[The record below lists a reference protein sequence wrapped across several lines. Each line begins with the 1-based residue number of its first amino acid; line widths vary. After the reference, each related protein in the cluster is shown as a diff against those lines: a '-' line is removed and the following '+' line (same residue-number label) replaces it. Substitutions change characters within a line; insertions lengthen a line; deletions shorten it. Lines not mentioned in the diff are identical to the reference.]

1 MAKQTTEAIITLNG
15 KQPIEVLNQMHN
27 AAEKIKAEMEQ
38 VQQKMKGMSPKD
50 DAYKQLKGSLK
61 ELKGQYDL
69 LSSAQ
74 VKDIEATQRLQ
85 AAVDNLATTSL
96 KNLRKALGDGK
107 RQIEGLSEAEL
118 EQANTIR
125 SLMKTVGDQ
134 VRLLEGKFVKI
145 REGLA
150 SIGTQS
156 DQWLGKAIAQQ
167 QELMAVTRR
176 GTKEYKEQEQVMQ
189 MLTAEQN
196 KRNAAIAAEATAR
209 RQAQFKQQV
218 ASSRQM
224 LSSGDLSKY
233 SSSEVQTSINTLKQ
247 AQSQAAMGGSEW
259 QRLAAEIKKAEDEL
273 DRLLGKSK
281 EVKQQ
286 MSEGDARSILGNIG
300 GHTEQEVREAI
311 NALRLLQSTVN
322 VGGSQWN
329 AYAADIEKAETE
341 LGKLTGRVKEAKQ
354 GLSMN
359 DVESRMQNLNAQSE
373 RSLKEMLDYLQKAKA
388 ELTPYTQQWKDVAT
402 QIDAV
407 KDRMAT
413 VQANTPYVRNEQA
426 AQFIARND
434 RMDWGNGN
442 TYDVTRK
449 DLQWSKEFLQK
460 QLDVTPVADTAKI
473 QQIQEALG
481 LIDERMKALNGD
493 TEKSA
498 MSTEKLNEVLGNMK
512 TASLKELRDASA
524 ELKKQLDGLAPS
536 SSAAQQVKKQMQD
549 LDREIKQVEDDMV
562 DVNDVIARS
571 KNGKAS
577 ISELKK
583 AYKQLEDEL
592 NHLATG
598 SKEFT
603 DKRKDLEALRDKID
617 KVTVSVHKQQSAWQT
632 ATKNLTAYV
641 GLFQVFNKVKDLVT
655 GAIKKNFEYSGS
667 LTDIRKVSGLTM
679 DEVNQ
684 LSTELSKID
693 TRTSVDGLAKLSYEG
708 AKLGVGKY
716 GVDGMKQFVAAADKI
731 NVAIG
736 EEMGEEAL
744 PALLKMTEVMGLIPK
759 MGLEKSIEATGS
771 AMFKLAS
778 TSTATSSDIVE
789 FAKRCTGVARTAG
802 ITTDQLLALGS
813 AFSAQMASP
822 EVAAT
827 AMSKF
832 IVALQ
837 QNHNLIE
844 KNLSIPAGTINSM
857 YTAGHAM
864 DAIVLILEKM
874 KEKGNMN
881 ALGDIFKDVGGNG
894 QRLISSMV
902 TMAKNV
908 DMLKDHLYES
918 KDAFEK
924 ATAVGDEYAMQQQS
938 AIGILERANNLW
950 EKAFV
955 NSDGV
960 DSVKEMAK
968 WWYTMSEI
976 MTSSPLLKGTLWLAL
991 SSILTLIKALSTVL
1005 PVVIGYLV
1013 SQGVFMAITN
1023 MKSYAQAVWAAIKAM
1038 GAYIASLRTANT
1050 AQATLNATTKVNPWV
1065 ALASV
1070 IFAAIGAVYGYAQ
1083 QTREAAKAQAE
1094 AARKAN
1100 EWRNN
1105 LVQAQIDA
1113 STLTRKLD
1121 NYKRILENVKISQD
1135 DRNKTI
1141 RRFNHDFHSY
1151 ITNLGIE
1158 INNVNDLRKHYKAL
1172 SIEIRKA
1179 SFYRSREKS
1188 LEEGLAGNTEEMKA
1202 AARQLAEVLK
1212 FLPNGSTI
1220 DVSSIQSMIDSRRYG
1235 PGQIFNK
1242 IKQMT
1247 APSKTKTV
1255 YMGGKLVTIKKSAF
1269 DLQSEKTLMSSFYK
1283 QVWAKLN
1290 YLYNATRRYTKKENE
1305 IYDDYERIGLDRDYT
1320 PYTEDDPGELSKSA
1334 TDKDA
1339 IKEEKRLKAEEKRR
1353 LLKQRQAWRD
1363 ELKQKQ
1369 DEANAIMDNVR
1380 NFYER
1385 QINEKMSQA
1394 ISLGMDKSEQ
1404 DLFVEPV
1411 RHRMNEAL
1419 EQVRLAIAGQKNT
1432 WEDFKK
1438 TMKSDLIEKAD
1449 NTGVNLSQNL
1459 LDNIQSNNV
1468 DALHSLMAQL
1478 GKNLNLP
1485 MSSIVAEIFAKA
1497 TKNEQDNLSLTAKQ
1511 MEARRKIAQEYDY
1524 VGMVKQNVYD
1534 DFNTMGYA
1542 NPNEAEVKDKKAF
1555 DERKKRIIKMYE
1567 QARENLPQL
1576 YDIDVSGEEGRG
1588 QLMKFLFGD
1597 DPDGMAER
1605 IKQVLGN
1612 NAADWKVFYDKLI
1625 QYSDSYVEA
1634 EKKIYDQQK
1643 KITDQRWATMK
1654 RNLDNQEKL
1663 RKLQNESQL
1672 YGKRNNFWSNLGL
1685 KDVPADPEVELMKAR
1700 MRAAQDYYAFVL
1712 ANFKNM
1718 QLVRDA
1724 DKARQEAE
1732 LAYVNQMATAMKS
1745 RLSQMQSLV
1754 QPIEDFG
1761 SAVGQALADMKNDA
1775 DSANQAIKNA
1785 LKSMLES
1792 WAKMALND
1800 VNTQMWKA
1808 INDAGAKKAK
1818 DKAQPDINAGR
1829 DASANA
1835 AANGELSF
1843 SADLGTPSN
1852 PMYVHVVNGQP
1863 VDANGNPVAA
1873 PLTPT
1878 GDVVS
1883 NPDGSKGVPP
1893 SSGTTKDFSQM
1904 TYNPASGQ
1912 DQSSVV
1918 FKDSASQAGE
1928 AAANV
1933 ATGQS
1938 SLGEAAAGMAGS
1950 VLGTIMN
1957 TDFGSKQSRREKR
1970 EQRKQQREAKKHQRE
1985 LTKETK
1991 KGVKEREKINKKGS
2005 KEITKSTEEE
2015 SKAQVKTEE
2024 LKQKTTNAIV
2034 DTSLNTNFQLKKEN
2048 DKKVVEQSK
2057 NTASEENTF
2066 SIVGAVGKCFEYLG
2080 PIAGPIAAAAV
2091 MALLTGLMQW
2101 GLNAAFGGNKNK
2113 NNSSSGPNTKLV
2125 SGMLT
2130 YDSGNVQDMKPFV
2143 GDNGEIYWAREQ
2155 DKPRGGVNL
2164 LTTPTATTINGQ
2176 RALVAENGPEL
2187 VIGRE
2192 TTKAMMMNNPSLLK
2206 ALVNY
2211 DANYSGRNA
2220 ARRAFDEG
2228 NLAEALGNLSSGAS
2242 ATDGLI
2248 ADSRAANIALITAI
2262 NTLMQR
2268 LDQPIH
2274 AKIDMYG
2281 RGNLYDSM
2289 SKANQFMKGKS

>member
-15 KQPIEVLNQMHN
+15 KQPIEVLNQMHS

-38 VQQKMKGMSPKD
+38 VQQKMKGLSPKD
-50 DAYKQLKGSLK
+50 ADYKPLKDSLK

-85 AAVDNLATTSL
+85 AAVDNLASTSL

-196 KRNAAIAAEATAR
+196 KRNAAISAEATAR

-273 DRLLGKSK
+273 DRLLGKTK

-311 NALRLLQSTVN
+311 NALKLLQSTVN
-322 VGGSQWN
+322 VGGNQWN
-329 AYAADIEKAETE
+329 AYAADIERAETE

-413 VQANTPYVRNEQA
+413 VQANTPYVRDEQA

-449 DLQWSKEFLQK
+449 DLQWSKDFLQK

-536 SSAAQQVKKQMQD
+536 SSAAKQVKKQMQD

-617 KVTVSVHKQQSAWQT
+617 KVTVSVHKQRSAWQT
-632 ATKNLTAYV
+632 AMKNLTAYV
-641 GLFQVFNKVKDLVT
+641 GLFQAFGMIKNLITSV
-655 GAIKKNFEYSGS
+655 IKKNYEYSSS
-667 LTDIRKVSGLTM
+667 LTDIRKVSGLM
-679 DEVNQ
+679 MNDVNK
-684 LSTELSKID
+684 LSGELAKIN
-693 TRTSVDGLAKLSYEG
+693 TRTSVDSLARLAYEG
-708 AKLGVGKY
+708 AKLGMGKY
-716 GVDGMKQFVAAADKI
+716 GVDGMAQFVQAADKI

-744 PALLKMTEVMGLIPK
+744 PALSKMVEVMGLIPK
-759 MGLEKSIEATGS
+759 MGIGPAMEATGS

-789 FAKRCTGVARTAG
+789 FAKRLTGVSRTAG

-813 AFSAQMASP
+813 ASSSMMLMP
-822 EVAAT
+822 EVAST
-827 AMSKF
+827 AMGKF
-832 IVALQ
+832 ITALQ
-837 QNHNLIE
+837 RNHNIIE
-844 KNLSIPAGTINSM
+844 KDLGIQQGTIKNM
-857 YTAGHAM
+857 YAAGNAM
-864 DAIVLILEKM
+864 DAIVLVLEKM
-874 KEKGNMN
+874 RDKGNMN
-881 ALGDIFKDVGGNG
+881 ALGDIFKDLGSDG
-894 QRLISSMV
+894 QRLITAMV
-902 TMAKNV
+902 TMSKNV

-918 KDAFEK
+918 KEAFTE
-924 ATAVGDEYAMQQQS
+924 ATAVTQEYEMQQMS

-955 NSDGV
+955 NPEGV
-960 DSVKEMAK
+960 DMVKRLAEQ
-968 WWYTMSEI
+968 WYDLSE
-976 MTSSPLLKGTLWLAL
+976 TLTQSPVYLGTL
-991 SSILTLIKALSTVL
+991 SSAFGLLITVIKGVIAVL
-1005 PVVIGYLV
+1005 PVVINYLV
-1013 SQGVFMAITN
+1013 AMGVWKTITFFKELVTALRAATVAQTTFNAAASKNIYLALVSLAITAATAIY
-1023 MKSYAQAVWAAIKAM
+1023 SYVNAQK
-1038 GAYIASLRTANT
+1038 
-1050 AQATLNATTKVNPWV
+1050 
-1065 ALASV
+1065 
-1070 IFAAIGAVYGYAQ
+1070 
-1083 QTREAAKAQAE
+1083 EAAEAE
-1094 AARKAN
+1094 AAAARKAE
-1100 EWRNN
+1100 EWKNHIGAAASETN
-1105 LVQAQIDA
+1105 DLVG
-1113 STLTRKLD
+1113 KLHS
-1121 NYKRILENVKISQD
+1121 YKSILEQTNISQQQ
-1135 DRNKTI
+1135 RNQTI
-1141 RRFNHDFHSY
+1141 SRFNRDFRSY
-1151 ITNLGIE
+1151 ISKLGVE
-1158 INNVNDLRKHYKAL
+1158 ITNVNSLKKHYRDLAREIEKATY
-1172 SIEIRKA
+1172 
-1179 SFYRSREKS
+1179 YRHMQQA
-1188 LEEGLAGNTEEMKA
+1188 LEEGTVNEVKDRTA
-1202 AARQLAEVLK
+1202 AAGALGRYMQGQGRKTYGSIKAGDVLELLSGGASVKQVYLMLQREMVRTYGKMKLYGYQYVNPNSFSKVDNQGNIRLNFKDEYGNLRKYNAADPQLWALLNWNK
-1212 FLPNGSTI
+1212 N
-1220 DVSSIQSMIDSRRYG
+1220 SINREK
-1235 PGQIFNK
+1235 NK
-1242 IKQMT
+1242 IAGIKYPFEQIINDKNYH
-1247 APSKTKTV
+1247 P
-1255 YMGGKLVTIKKSAF
+1255 YGDEDLGGLDK
-1269 DLQSEKTLMSSFYK
+1269 
-1283 QVWAKLN
+1283 
-1290 YLYNATRRYTKKENE
+1290 NAT
-1305 IYDDYERIGLDRDYT
+1305 D
-1320 PYTEDDPGELSKSA
+1320 S
-1334 TDKDA
+1334 DA
-1339 IKEEKRLKAEEKRR
+1339 
-1353 LLKQRQAWRD
+1353 LKQERLRRQKERQDRLAQEKAWRD

-1369 DEANAIMDNVR
+1369 TEAKAIIDNFD
-1380 NFYER
+1380 NYYER
-1385 QINEKMSQA
+1385 QINEKLKQA
-1394 ISLGMDKSEQ
+1394 IALGMDEEERKF
-1404 DLFVEPV
+1404 FVEPLRV
-1411 RHRMNEAL
+1411 RKNQGA
-1419 EQVRLAIAGQKNT
+1419 EQLRLAIAGKMNS
-1432 WEDFKK
+1432 WDNFKVNI
-1438 TMKSDLIEKAD
+1438 MPQDMLEKAD
-1449 NTGVNLSQNL
+1449 ATGVNLSKDL
-1459 LDNIQSNNV
+1459 LSDVQGVNV
-1468 DALHSLMAQL
+1468 DALRSKLDDLGSSL
-1478 GKNLNLP
+1478 NIPFN
-1485 MSSIVAEIFAKA
+1485 SILAEVLANA
-1497 TKNEQDNLSLTAKQ
+1497 TKDAQKNLSLTAQQK
-1511 MEARRKIAQEYDY
+1511 EARRKEALEHDY
-1524 VGMVKQNVYD
+1524 VGVVKQNMYD
-1534 DFNTMGYA
+1534 SFNTMGYA
-1542 NPNEAEVKDKKAF
+1542 NPNETELLNKAAF
-1555 DERKKRIIKMYE
+1555 DKRKANIIAMFEK
-1567 QARENLPQL
+1567 AREEITKV
-1576 YDIDVSGEEGRG
+1576 YEADVSTQEGRG
-1588 QLMKFLFGD
+1588 LLMKTLFGD
-1597 DPDGMAER
+1597 DPDGMAAR
-1605 IKQVLGN
+1605 IKEVLGED
-1612 NAADWKVFYDKLI
+1612 ASEWKTFYLKLL
-1625 QYSDSYVEA
+1625 QYSDEYTAA
-1634 EKKIYDQQK
+1634 EKKKYDDAKKYTDYLWDKNPRNQK
-1643 KITDQRWATMK
+1643 IQNRIKLIES
-1654 RNLDNQEKL
+1654 EK
-1663 RKLQNESQL
+1663 KM
-1672 YGKRNNFWSNLGL
+1672 YGKQSTFKSNLGL
-1685 KDVPADPEVELMKAR
+1685 SDIKDDPEIALMKAR
-1700 MRAAQDYYAFVL
+1700 MQAAEDYYAFVKL
-1712 ANFKNM
+1712 NTDNQK
-1718 QLVRDA
+1718 LRDEA
-1724 DKARQEAE
+1724 ERARQEAE
-1732 LAYVNQMATAMKS
+1732 LAYMSQVAASMKE
-1745 RLSQMQSLV
+1745 RLSQMKSFV

-1761 SAVGQALADMKNDA
+1761 AAVGQALATMKDDA
-1775 DSANQAIKNA
+1775 KSANEAIKSA

-1792 WAKMALND
+1792 WSKMALDD
-1800 VNTQMWKA
+1800 VNKQMWQA
-1808 INDAGAKKAK
+1808 INNAGVKKAEA
-1818 DKAQPDINAGR
+1818 DAQPAIK
-1829 DASANA
+1829 SARESSERA
-1835 AANGELSF
+1835 ARNGELGF

-1893 SSGTTKDFSQM
+1893 ASTKDFSKM
-1904 TYNPASGQ
+1904 TYDPVSGQ
-1912 DQSSVV
+1912 DRSSVV
-1918 FKDSASQAGE
+1918 FKDTASQAGSSV
-1928 AAANV
+1928 ADV
-1933 ATGQS
+1933 ATGKS
-1938 SLGEAAAGMAGS
+1938 SLDEAAAGMAGS

-1957 TDFGSKQSRREKR
+1957 TDFGSKQLRREKR
-1970 EQRKQQREAKKHQRE
+1970 EQRKQQREAKKHQKE
-1985 LTKETK
+1985 LTKEAQ
-1991 KGVKEREKINKKGS
+1991 KGVKEREKINKKGN

-2024 LKQKTTNAIV
+2024 LKQNTTNAIV
-2034 DTSLNTNFQLKKEN
+2034 DASLNTNFKLKKDN

-2057 NTASEENTF
+2057 DTANAENTF

>member
-15 KQPIEVLNQMHN
+15 KQPIEVLNQMHS

-50 DAYKQLKGSLK
+50 DAYKQLNGTLK

-85 AAVDNLATTSL
+85 SAVENLASTSL

-107 RQIEGLSEAEL
+107 RQLEGLSEAEL
-118 EQANTIR
+118 EQANTLR

-145 REGLA
+145 RDGLA

-156 DQWLGKAIAQQ
+156 DQWLNKAIAQQ
-167 QELMAVTRR
+167 QELMATTRR

-341 LGKLTGRVKEAKQ
+341 LGKMTGRIKEAKQ

-359 DVESRMQNLNAQSE
+359 DVENRMQNLNAQSE
-373 RSLKEMLDYLQKAKA
+373 QSLKEMLDYLQKAKA

-402 QIDAV
+402 QIDTV
-407 KDRMAT
+407 KQRMGD
-413 VQANTPYVRNEQA
+413 VQANTPYLRNEQA
-426 AQFIARND
+426 AQYIAHND
-434 RMDWGNGN
+434 RINFESGK
-442 TYDVTRK
+442 TYDITRK

-481 LIDERMKALNGD
+481 LIEQRMNAIDGAAK
-493 TEKSA
+493 KSA
-498 MSTEKLNEVLGNMK
+498 MSTEKLNEVLGNIK
-512 TASLKELRDASA
+512 TASLEELRDASA
-524 ELKKQLDGLAPS
+524 ELKRQLNGLAPS
-536 SSAAQQVKKQMQD
+536 SNAAKQIKKHMQD

-577 ISELKK
+577 IVELKK

-603 DKRKDLEALRDKID
+603 DKRKDLEALRDKIE
-617 KVTVSVHKQQSAWQT
+617 KVTVSVHKQRSAWQT
-632 ATKNLTAYV
+632 AMKNLTAYV
-641 GLFQVFNKVKDLVT
+641 GLFQAFGMIKNLITSVV
-655 GAIKKNFEYSGS
+655 KKNFEYSAS
-667 LTDIRKVSGLTM
+667 LTDIRKVSGLTE
-679 DEVNQ
+679 DQVKS
-684 LSTELSKID
+684 LSTELAKID
-693 TRTSVDGLAKLSYEG
+693 TRTSVDALAQLAYQG

-716 GVDGMKQFVAAADKI
+716 GVDGMAQFVRAADKI

-778 TSTATSSDIVE
+778 TSTATSNDIVE

-837 QNHNLIE
+837 KNHNLIE

-874 KEKGNMN
+874 KAKGNMN
-881 ALGDIFKDVGGNG
+881 ALGDIFKDVGGDG

-918 KDAFEK
+918 QEAFEE
-924 ATAVGDEYAMQQQS
+924 ATAVGKEYDMQQMS

-955 NSDGV
+955 NPDGV
-960 DSVKEMAK
+960 DMVKDMATAWYNLSEML
-968 WWYTMSEI
+968 MN
-976 MTSSPLLKGTLWLAL
+976 SPIYKGMLENSLKLLAL
-991 SSILTLIKALSTVL
+991 AIQGVILLMPGIINGLVAMGVWKTLMFFNDLRKALIAARIAQEGFNIAAAKNVYIAAAVALSA
-1005 PVVIGYLV
+1005 LV
-1013 SQGVFMAITN
+1013 SWIW
-1023 MKSYAQAVWAAIKAM
+1023 SAVE
-1038 GAYIASLRTANT
+1038 AN
-1050 AQATLNATTKVNPWV
+1050 K
-1065 ALASV
+1065 
-1070 IFAAIGAVYGYAQ
+1070 
-1083 QTREAAKAQAE
+1083 AE
-1094 AARKAN
+1094 AEAQEEATRKAN
-1100 EWRNN
+1100 AWRDTIA
-1105 LVQAQIDA
+1105 QAQTDA
-1113 STLTRKLD
+1113 SILIRKLD
-1121 NYKRILENVKISQD
+1121 NYKRILEDTNISQEN
-1135 DRNKTI
+1135 RNKTI
-1141 RRFNHDFHSY
+1141 GRFNKDFHTY

-1158 INNVNDLRKHYKAL
+1158 IKNVDDLKKNYQSLAT
-1172 SIEIRKA
+1172 EIRNA
-1179 SFYRSREKS
+1179 SFYRSREKA
-1188 LEEGLAGNTEEMKA
+1188 LTEGLAGNTEEMKS

-1212 FLPNGSTI
+1212 LLPNGSTI
-1220 DVSSIQSMIDSRRYG
+1220 DVSSIQSMIDSRKYG
-1235 PGQIFNK
+1235 PGRIFNK

-1255 YMGGKLVTIKKSAF
+1255 YMGGKLITIKKSDF
-1269 DLQSEKTLMSSFYK
+1269 DLQSEKTLMSSIYK
-1283 QVWAKLN
+1283 QVWGKLN
-1290 YLYNATRRYTKKENE
+1290 YLYNSTRRYTKKENE
-1305 IYDDYERIGLDRDYT
+1305 IYDDYERIGLKRDYT
-1320 PYTEDDPGELSKSA
+1320 PYTGEDPGTLSNLA

-1339 IKEEKRLKAEEKRR
+1339 LAEWKRH
-1353 LLKQRQAWRD
+1353 LLEQQKAWRD

-1369 DEANAIMDNVR
+1369 DDAKAVIKNVKT
-1380 NFYER
+1380 FYQR
-1385 QINEKMSQA
+1385 QVNVALEKA
-1394 ISLGMDKSEQ
+1394 TVDGKSEAEQ
-1404 DLFVEPV
+1404 KFFIDPIQQKMYKVLKEVE
-1411 RHRMNEAL
+1411 
-1419 EQVRLAIAGQKNT
+1419 LAIAGKDNI
-1432 WEDFKK
+1432 WGKIKK
-1438 TMKSDLIEKAD
+1438 TIKDDLLEKAD
-1449 NTGVNLSQNL
+1449 DTGINLSEELLNDILNMNL
-1459 LDNIQSNNV
+1459 QTLHDDIVTLSNNLNKPISSAFAETLSNAV
-1468 DALHSLMAQL
+1468 DEDKEYLKL
-1478 GKNLNLP
+1478 
-1485 MSSIVAEIFAKA
+1485 V
-1497 TKNEQDNLSLTAKQ
+1497 EQQAA
-1511 MEARRKIAQEYDY
+1511 ARRKAALNNNH
-1524 VGMVKQNVYD
+1524 VKLLNETAYN
-1534 DFNTMGYA
+1534 DFNDMGYA
-1542 NPNEAEVKDKKAF
+1542 NPNEKELSDNDAF
-1555 DERKKRIIKMYE
+1555 MARHNKIIHMFVV
-1567 QARENLPQL
+1567 AREKLNDL
-1576 YDIDVSGEEGRG
+1576 YKIDPTGDGGPE
-1588 QLMKFLFGD
+1588 QLMKLLFGED
-1597 DPDGMAER
+1597 KDGFGAR
-1605 IKQVLGN
+1605 IKETLGGSIEE
-1612 NAADWKVFYDKLI
+1612 WKLFYEKLT
-1625 QYSDSYVEA
+1625 QYANDYMEVKKKDYDTL
-1634 EKKIYDQQK
+1634 KKIAEY
-1643 KITDQRWATMK
+1643 RWSNMK
-1654 RNLDNQEKL
+1654 RNIENQEKL
-1663 RKLQNESQL
+1663 RKIENDSKTF
-1672 YGKRNNFWSNLGL
+1672 GKRDNFWSNLGL
-1685 KDVPADPEVELMKAR
+1685 KDASADPEILLMKAR
-1700 MRAAQDYYAFVL
+1700 MRAAQDYYEFMY
-1712 ANFKNM
+1712 ANARNT
-1718 QLVRDA
+1718 QLIREA
-1724 DKARQEAE
+1724 EEARQEAE
-1732 LAYVNQMATAMKS
+1732 LNYANQLVTAMKA
-1745 RLSQMQSLV
+1745 RLSQMKSLV
-1754 QPIEDFG
+1754 QPVESFG
-1761 SAVGQALADMKNDA
+1761 AAVGKALADMKNDA
-1775 DSANQAIKNA
+1775 ESANQAIKNA

-1792 WAKMALND
+1792 WAQMALND
-1800 VNTQMWKA
+1800 MNTQMWKA
-1808 INDAGAKKAK
+1808 INDAAAKKAK
-1818 DKAQPDINAGR
+1818 DKAQPDIKAGR
-1829 DASANA
+1829 DASAKA
-1835 AANGELSF
+1835 AANGELNIPS
-1843 SADLGTPSN
+1843 DLGTAAN
-1852 PMYVHVVNGQP
+1852 PIHAIIESMPVN
-1863 VDANGNPVAA
+1863 
-1873 PLTPT
+1873 PL
-1878 GDVVS
+1878 GKEDS
-1883 NPDGSKGVPP
+1883 SGNPDGKYMSGDDRYGKSKAVSVERVNGKEVDTQK
-1893 SSGTTKDFSQM
+1893 SSPTTPNKNSDVA
-1904 TYNPASGQ
+1904 T
-1912 DQSSVV
+1912 DV
-1918 FKDSASQAGE
+1918 ASQAGSSV
-1928 AAANV
+1928 ADV

-1938 SLGEAAAGMAGS
+1938 SFSEAAAGMAGS

-1991 KGVKEREKINKKGS
+1991 KGVKEREKINKKGN

-2015 SKAQVKTEE
+2015 SKSQVKTEE
-2024 LKQKTTNAIV
+2024 LKQNTTNAIV
-2034 DTSLNTNFQLKKEN
+2034 DASLNTNFKLKKDN

-2057 NTASEENTF
+2057 DTANAELTF
-2066 SIVGAVGKCFEYLG
+2066 SVVGAVGKCFEFLG

-2101 GLNAAFGGNKNK
+2101 GLNAAFGGGKNK
-2113 NNSSSGPNTKLV
+2113 SNNSSSKNTKLV

-2155 DKPRGGVNL
+2155 DKPQGGVNL

-2228 NLAEALGNLSSGAS
+2228 NIAEALGNISSGAS

>member
-15 KQPIEVLNQMHN
+15 KQPIEVLKQMQS

-85 AAVDNLATTSL
+85 AAVDNLASTSL

-125 SLMKTVGDQ
+125 SLIKTVGDQ

-156 DQWLGKAIAQQ
+156 DQWLNKAIAQQ
-167 QELMAVTRR
+167 QELMATTRR

-189 MLTAEQN
+189 LLTAEQN
-196 KRNAAIAAEATAR
+196 KRNAAISAEATAR

-218 ASSRQM
+218 ASSRQI

-273 DRLLGKSK
+273 DRLLGKTK

-311 NALRLLQSTVN
+311 NALKLLQSTVN
-322 VGGSQWN
+322 VGGNQWN

-388 ELTPYTQQWKDVAT
+388 ELAPYSQQWKDVAT

-407 KDRMAT
+407 KERMSN
-413 VQANTPYVRNEQA
+413 VQAAMPYVRDETA

-434 RMDWGNGN
+434 RMDFGNG
-442 TYDVTRK
+442 TTHDITRK

-481 LIDERMKALNGD
+481 LIDERIKALNGD

-498 MSTEKLNEVLGNMK
+498 MSTEKLNEVLGNIK

-536 SSAAQQVKKQMQD
+536 SSAAKQVKKQMQD

-592 NHLATG
+592 NHLDIS

-603 DKRKDLEALRDKID
+603 SKRKDLEALRDKID
-617 KVTVSVHKQQSAWQT
+617 EVTVSAHKQGGAWQT
-632 ATKNLTAYV
+632 AMKNLMAYV

-693 TRTSVDGLAKLSYEG
+693 TRTSVDGLAKLAYEG

-716 GVDGMKQFVAAADKI
+716 GVDGMKQFVASADKI

-759 MGLEKSIEATGS
+759 MGLERSIEATGS

-778 TSTATSSDIVE
+778 TSTATSNDITE

-837 QNHNLIE
+837 KNHNLIE
-844 KNLSIPAGTINSM
+844 KDLAIPDGTISKM
-857 YTAGHAM
+857 YEAGHAM

-881 ALGDIFKDVGGNG
+881 ALGEIFKDVGGDG

-918 KDAFEK
+918 KDAFDQ

-950 EKAFV
+950 KKAFV
-955 NSDGV
+955 NPDGV
-960 DSVKEMAK
+960 DAVKDMAK
-968 WWYTMSEI
+968 WWYTMSAT
-976 MTSSPLLKGTLWLAL
+976 MTNSPLLKGTLHFAL
-991 SSILTLIKALSTVL
+991 SSILNLIKALSAVL

-1038 GAYIASLRTANT
+1038 GAYIVSLRTANT

-1070 IFAAIGAVYGYAQ
+1070 IFAAIGAVYGYVQ
-1083 QTREAAKAQAE
+1083 RTREAAKAQAE
-1094 AARKAN
+1094 AAMKAN

-1105 LVQAQIDA
+1105 LVQAQMDA

-1121 NYKRILENVKISQD
+1121 NYKRILENVNMSQD

-1179 SFYRSREKS
+1179 SFYRSREKA

-1202 AARQLAEVLK
+1202 AARQLSKVLK
-1212 FLPNGSTI
+1212 FLPNGSTV
-1220 DVSSIQSMIDSRRYG
+1220 DVSSIQSMIDSRKYS

-1255 YMGGKLVTIKKSAF
+1255 FKGGKLFNVNKSEV
-1269 DLQSEKTLMSSFYK
+1269 DLQVERIQMESLYRH
-1283 QVWAKLN
+1283 VWKNLI
-1290 YLYNATRRYTKKENE
+1290 YLYNSTRRYTKKENE
-1305 IYDDYERIGLDRDYT
+1305 IYEDYERIGLDRDYT
-1320 PYTEDDPGELSKSA
+1320 PYTEEDTGSLSNLA

-1339 IKEEKRLKAEEKRR
+1339 IKEEKRRKAEEKKH
-1353 LLKQRQAWRD
+1353 LQEQRQAWRN

-1369 DEANAIMDNVR
+1369 TEAEAIMDNF
-1380 NFYER
+1380 NHYYER
-1385 QINEKMSQA
+1385 QINEKIAQA
-1394 ISLGMDKSEQ
+1394 IKLGMDEEDRK
-1404 DLFVEPV
+1404 FFIEPLRV
-1411 RHRMNEAL
+1411 NQNEGARQL
-1419 EQVRLAIAGQKNT
+1419 RLAIAGKKNS
-1432 WEDFKK
+1432 WDNFKLNI
-1438 TMKSDLIEKAD
+1438 MPQDMLEKD
-1449 NTGVNLSQNL
+1449 DETGVNLSKDL
-1459 LDNIQSNNV
+1459 LSDVQGVNV
-1468 DALHSLMAQL
+1468 DALRSKLDDLGSSL
-1478 GKNLNLP
+1478 NIPFN
-1485 MSSIVAEIFAKA
+1485 SILAEVWAKS
-1497 TKNEQDNLSLTAKQ
+1497 TKNAQENLSLTAKQ
-1511 MEARRKIAQEYDY
+1511 KDARLKEALEHDY
-1524 VGMVKQNVYD
+1524 VGVVKQNMYD
-1534 DFNTMGYA
+1534 SFNKMGYA
-1542 NPNEAEVKDKKAF
+1542 NPNETELLNKAAF
-1555 DERKKRIIKMYE
+1555 DKRKANIIAMFEK
-1567 QARENLPQL
+1567 ARE
-1576 YDIDVSGEEGRG
+1576 DITKVYEADVSTQEGRG
-1588 QLMKFLFGD
+1588 LLMKTLFGD
-1597 DPDGMAER
+1597 DPDGMAAR
-1605 IKQVLGN
+1605 IKEVLGED
-1612 NAADWKVFYDKLI
+1612 ASEWKTFYRKLL
-1625 QYSDSYVEA
+1625 QYSDE
-1634 EKKIYDQQK
+1634 YDAAQK
-1643 KITDQRWATMK
+1643 KSDDERK
-1654 RNLDNQEKL
+1654 NLDDYNWNKSDFKRGYDVIQTKMEQEASIK
-1663 RKLQNESQL
+1663 
-1672 YGKRNNFWSNLGL
+1672 GKYRTIGERMGMQDITAN
-1685 KDVPADPEVELMKAR
+1685 DPELEMMKAR
-1700 MRAAQDYYAFVL
+1700 MAFAQRYYDFLEKHHATEV
-1712 ANFKNM
+1712 
-1718 QLVRDA
+1718 
-1724 DKARQEAE
+1724 E
-1732 LAYVNQMATAMKS
+1732 LAAARKDIMSAQASYAQKLTSGMFEQYNNLMSFMGP
-1745 RLSQMQSLV
+1745 LN
-1754 QPIEDFG
+1754 DFG
-1761 SAVGQALADMKNDA
+1761 SSVGEAFSTMIDNASEGRKAMR
-1775 DSANQAIKNA
+1775 SA
-1785 LKSMLES
+1785 LK
-1792 WAKMALND
+1792 
-1800 VNTQMWKA
+1800 QMIKQFA
-1808 INDAGAKKAK
+1808 MSSLQMISQQQIDR
-1818 DKAQPDINAGR
+1818 AQTTAHYTELLLMQQLFGT
-1829 DASANA
+1829 AQVQAEV
-1835 AANGELSF
+1835 ANGT
-1843 SADLGTPSN
+1843 A
-1852 PMYVHVVNGQP
+1852 MI
-1863 VDANGNPVAA
+1863 AA
-1873 PLTPT
+1873 
-1878 GDVVS
+1878 
-1883 NPDGSKGVPP
+1883 
-1893 SSGTTKDFSQM
+1893 
-1904 TYNPASGQ
+1904 
-1912 DQSSVV
+1912 
-1918 FKDSASQAGE
+1918 
-1928 AAANV
+1928 
-1933 ATGQS
+1933 
-1938 SLGEAAAGMAGS
+1938 
-1950 VLGTIMN
+1950 
-1957 TDFGSKQSRREKR
+1957 KQ
-1970 EQRKQQREAKKHQRE
+1970 
-1985 LTKETK
+1985 
-1991 KGVKEREKINKKGS
+1991 GINL
-2005 KEITKSTEEE
+2005 TEEQLE
-2015 SKAQVKTEE
+2015 GVHQQVMAALRSAGIFGWCVST
-2024 LKQKTTNAIV
+2024 
-2034 DTSLNTNFQLKKEN
+2034 
-2048 DKKVVEQSK
+2048 
-2057 NTASEENTF
+2057 
-2066 SIVGAVGKCFEYLG
+2066 LG
-2080 PIAGPIAAAAV
+2080 PIAGPIAYSA
-2091 MALLTGLMQW
+2091 MMSILMGLLSF
-2101 GLNAAFGGNKNK
+2101 AISRIGGGDKVS
-2113 NNSSSGPNTKLV
+2113 NSSSSGKNTKLV

-2130 YDSGNVQDMKPFV
+2130 YDSGNVQDLKPFV
-2143 GDNGEIYWAREQ
+2143 GDNGEIYWAKEQ
-2155 DKPRGGVNL
+2155 DKPQGGVNL

-2262 NTLMQR
+2262 NALMQR

>member
-15 KQPIEVLNQMHN
+15 KQPIEVLNQMHS

-85 AAVDNLATTSL
+85 AAVDNLASTSL
-96 KNLRKALGDGK
+96 KDLRKALGDGK

-196 KRNAAIAAEATAR
+196 KRNAAISAEATAR

-273 DRLLGKSK
+273 DRLLGKTK

-311 NALRLLQSTVN
+311 NALKLLQSTVN
-322 VGGSQWN
+322 VGGNQWN
-329 AYAADIEKAETE
+329 AYAADIERAETE

-388 ELTPYTQQWKDVAT
+388 ELAPYSQQWKDVAT

-407 KDRMAT
+407 KERMAN
-413 VQANTPYVRNEQA
+413 VQAAMPYVRDETA

-434 RMDWGNGN
+434 RMDFGNG
-442 TYDVTRK
+442 TTHDITRK
-449 DLQWSKEFLQK
+449 DLQWSKDFLQK

-481 LIDERMKALNGD
+481 LIDERIKALNGD

-498 MSTEKLNEVLGNMK
+498 MSTEKLNEVLGNIK

-536 SSAAQQVKKQMQD
+536 SSAAKQVKKQMQD

-592 NHLATG
+592 NHLDIS

-603 DKRKDLEALRDKID
+603 SKRKDLEALRDKID
-617 KVTVSVHKQQSAWQT
+617 EVTVSVHKQRSAWKT
-632 ATKNLTAYV
+632 AMKNLTAYA
-641 GLFQVFNKVKDLVT
+641 GLFQVFDKVKGLVT
-655 GAIKKNFEYSGS
+655 GAIKKNLEYSGS

-693 TRTSVDGLAKLSYEG
+693 TRTSVEGLAKLSYEG

-778 TSTATSSDIVE
+778 TSTATSNDIVE
-789 FAKRCTGVARTAG
+789 FARRCTGVARTAG

-837 QNHNLIE
+837 KNHNIIE
-844 KNLSIPAGTINSM
+844 KDLSIPAGTINSM
-857 YTAGHAM
+857 YSAGHAM

-881 ALGDIFKDVGGNG
+881 ALGEIFKDVGGDG

-918 KDAFEK
+918 KDAFDK

-955 NSDGV
+955 NPDGV
-960 DSVKEMAK
+960 DAVKEMAK
-968 WWYTMSEI
+968 WWYTMSAT
-976 MTSSPLLKGTLWLAL
+976 MTSSPLLKGTLQLAL

-1013 SQGVFMAITN
+1013 SQGIFMAITN

-1038 GAYIASLRTANT
+1038 GAYIVSLRTANT

-1070 IFAAIGAVYGYAQ
+1070 IFAVVGAVYGYVQ

-1121 NYKRILENVKISQD
+1121 NYKRILENVKMSQE
-1135 DRNKTI
+1135 DRNQTI

-1202 AARQLAEVLK
+1202 AARQLAEALK
-1212 FLPNGSTI
+1212 LLPNGSTV
-1220 DVSSIQSMIDSRRYG
+1220 DVSSIQGMIDSRKYG

-1255 YMGGKLVTIKKSAF
+1255 YRGGKLFNVKKTEV
-1269 DLQSEKTLMSSFYK
+1269 DLQVEKTQMAALYK
-1283 QVWAKLN
+1283 QVWKKLT
-1290 YLYNATRRYTKKENE
+1290 YLYNSTRRYTKKEND
-1305 IYDDYERIGLDRDYT
+1305 IYKDYERIGLDRDYT
-1320 PYTEDDPGELSKSA
+1320 PYTEEDTGSLSNLA

-1339 IKEEKRLKAEEKRR
+1339 IKEEKRRKAEEKKH
-1353 LLKQRQAWRD
+1353 LQEQRQAWRN

-1369 DEANAIMDNVR
+1369 TEAKAIIDNF
-1380 NFYER
+1380 NNYYER
-1385 QINEKMSQA
+1385 QINEKIAKA
-1394 ISLGMDKSEQ
+1394 IKLGMDEEDRK
-1404 DLFVEPV
+1404 FFIEPLRV
-1411 RHRMNEAL
+1411 NQNEGARQL
-1419 EQVRLAIAGQKNT
+1419 RLAIAGKKNS
-1432 WEDFKK
+1432 WDNFKLNI
-1438 TMKSDLIEKAD
+1438 MPQDMLEKD
-1449 NTGVNLSQNL
+1449 DETGVNLSKDL
-1459 LDNIQSNNV
+1459 LSDVQGVNV
-1468 DALHSLMAQL
+1468 DALRSKLDDLGSSL
-1478 GKNLNLP
+1478 NIPFN
-1485 MSSIVAEIFAKA
+1485 SILAEVLAKS
-1497 TKNEQDNLSLTAKQ
+1497 TKNAQENLSLTAQQKDARLK
-1511 MEARRKIAQEYDY
+1511 EALEHDY
-1524 VGMVKQNVYD
+1524 VGVVKQNMYD
-1534 DFNTMGYA
+1534 SFNKMGYA
-1542 NPNEAEVKDKKAF
+1542 NPNETELLNKAAF
-1555 DERKKRIIKMYE
+1555 DKRKANIIAMFEK
-1567 QARENLPQL
+1567 ARE
-1576 YDIDVSGEEGRG
+1576 DITKVYEADVSTQEGRG
-1588 QLMKFLFGD
+1588 LLMKTLFGD
-1597 DPDGMAER
+1597 DPDGMAAR
-1605 IKQVLGN
+1605 IKEVLGED
-1612 NAADWKVFYDKLI
+1612 ASEWKTFYRKLL
-1625 QYSDSYVEA
+1625 QYSDE
-1634 EKKIYDQQK
+1634 YDAAQK
-1643 KITDQRWATMK
+1643 KSDDERK
-1654 RNLDNQEKL
+1654 NLDDYNWNKSDFKRGYDVIQTKMEQEASIK
-1663 RKLQNESQL
+1663 
-1672 YGKRNNFWSNLGL
+1672 GKYRTIGERMGMQDITAN
-1685 KDVPADPEVELMKAR
+1685 DPELEMMKAR
-1700 MRAAQDYYAFVL
+1700 MAFAQRYYDFLEKHHATEV
-1712 ANFKNM
+1712 
-1718 QLVRDA
+1718 
-1724 DKARQEAE
+1724 E
-1732 LAYVNQMATAMKS
+1732 LAAARKDIMSAQASYAQKLTSGMFEQYNNLMSFMGP
-1745 RLSQMQSLV
+1745 LN
-1754 QPIEDFG
+1754 DFG
-1761 SAVGQALADMKNDA
+1761 SSVGEAFSTMIDNASEGRK
-1775 DSANQAIKNA
+1775 AIRSA
-1785 LKSMLES
+1785 LKQMIKQFAMSSLQMISQQQIDRAQTTAHYTELLLMQQLFGTAQVQ
-1792 WAKMALND
+1792 AK
-1800 VNTQMWKA
+1800 
-1808 INDAGAKKAK
+1808 I
-1818 DKAQPDINAGR
+1818 
-1829 DASANA
+1829 
-1835 AANGELSF
+1835 ANGT
-1843 SADLGTPSN
+1843 A
-1852 PMYVHVVNGQP
+1852 MI
-1863 VDANGNPVAA
+1863 AA
-1873 PLTPT
+1873 QE
-1878 GDVVS
+1878 G
-1883 NPDGSKGVPP
+1883 
-1893 SSGTTKDFSQM
+1893 
-1904 TYNPASGQ
+1904 
-1912 DQSSVV
+1912 
-1918 FKDSASQAGE
+1918 
-1928 AAANV
+1928 
-1933 ATGQS
+1933 
-1938 SLGEAAAGMAGS
+1938 
-1950 VLGTIMN
+1950 
-1957 TDFGSKQSRREKR
+1957 
-1970 EQRKQQREAKKHQRE
+1970 
-1985 LTKETK
+1985 
-1991 KGVKEREKINKKGS
+1991 INL
-2005 KEITKSTEEE
+2005 TEEQLE
-2015 SKAQVKTEE
+2015 GVHQQVMAALRSAGIFGWCVST
-2024 LKQKTTNAIV
+2024 
-2034 DTSLNTNFQLKKEN
+2034 
-2048 DKKVVEQSK
+2048 
-2057 NTASEENTF
+2057 
-2066 SIVGAVGKCFEYLG
+2066 LG
-2080 PIAGPIAAAAV
+2080 PIAGPIAYGA
-2091 MALLTGLMQW
+2091 MMSILMGLLSF
-2101 GLNAAFGGNKNK
+2101 AISRIGGGDKVS
-2113 NNSSSGPNTKLV
+2113 NSSSSGKNTKLV

-2143 GDNGEIYWAREQ
+2143 GDNGEIYWAKEQ
-2155 DKPRGGVNL
+2155 DKPKSGVNL

>member
-15 KQPIEVLNQMHN
+15 KQPIEVLNQMHS

-85 AAVDNLATTSL
+85 AAVDNLASTSL

-176 GTKEYKEQEQVMQ
+176 GTKEYKKQEQVMQ

-196 KRNAAIAAEATAR
+196 KRNAAISAEATAR

-273 DRLLGKSK
+273 DRLLGKTK

-311 NALRLLQSTVN
+311 NALKLLQSTVN
-322 VGGSQWN
+322 VGGNQWN
-329 AYAADIEKAETE
+329 AYAADIERAETE

-388 ELTPYTQQWKDVAT
+388 ELAPYSQQWKDVAT

-407 KDRMAT
+407 KERMAN
-413 VQANTPYVRNEQA
+413 VQAAMPYVRDETA

-434 RMDWGNGN
+434 RMDFGNG
-442 TYDVTRK
+442 TTHDITRK
-449 DLQWSKEFLQK
+449 DLQWSKDFLQK

-481 LIDERMKALNGD
+481 LIDERMKALNGE

-498 MSTEKLNEVLGNMK
+498 MSTEKLNEVLGNIK

-524 ELKKQLDGLAPS
+524 ELKKQLDGLAPL
-536 SSAAQQVKKQMQD
+536 SSAAKQVKKQMQD

-592 NHLATG
+592 NHLDIS

-603 DKRKDLEALRDKID
+603 SKRKDLEALRDKID
-617 KVTVSVHKQQSAWQT
+617 EVTASVHKQRSAWQT
-632 ATKNLTAYV
+632 AMKNLMAYV
-641 GLFQVFNKVKDLVT
+641 GLFQVFNKAKDLVT
-655 GAIKKNFEYSGS
+655 GAIKKNLEYSGS

-693 TRTSVDGLAKLSYEG
+693 TRTSVEGLAKLSYEG

-778 TSTATSSDIVE
+778 TSTATSNDIVE
-789 FAKRCTGVARTAG
+789 FSKRCTGVARTAG

-837 QNHNLIE
+837 KNHNLIE
-844 KNLSIPAGTINSM
+844 KDLSIPAGTINSM

-881 ALGDIFKDVGGNG
+881 ALGEIFKDVGGDG

-902 TMAKNV
+902 TMVKNV

-918 KDAFEK
+918 KDAFDK

-955 NSDGV
+955 NPDGV
-960 DSVKEMAK
+960 DAVKEMAK
-968 WWYTMSEI
+968 WWYTMSAT
-976 MTSSPLLKGTLWLAL
+976 MTSSPLLKGTLQLAL
-991 SSILTLIKALSTVL
+991 SSILTLIKAFSTVL

-1013 SQGVFMAITN
+1013 SQGIFMAITN

-1038 GAYIASLRTANT
+1038 GAYIVSLRTANT

-1070 IFAAIGAVYGYAQ
+1070 IFAVVGAVYGYVQ

-1121 NYKRILENVKISQD
+1121 NYKRILENVKMSQE
-1135 DRNKTI
+1135 DRNQTI

-1158 INNVNDLRKHYKAL
+1158 INNVDDLRKHYKAL

-1202 AARQLAEVLK
+1202 AARQLAEALK
-1212 FLPNGSTI
+1212 LLPNGSTV
-1220 DVSSIQSMIDSRRYG
+1220 DVSSIQGMIDSRKYG

-1255 YMGGKLVTIKKSAF
+1255 YRGGKLFNVKKTEV
-1269 DLQSEKTLMSSFYK
+1269 DLQVEKTQMAALYK
-1283 QVWAKLN
+1283 QVWKKLT
-1290 YLYNATRRYTKKENE
+1290 YLYNSTRRYTKKEND
-1305 IYDDYERIGLDRDYT
+1305 IYKDYERIGLDRDYT
-1320 PYTEDDPGELSKSA
+1320 PYTEEDTGSLSNLA

-1339 IKEEKRLKAEEKRR
+1339 IKEEKRRKAEEKKH
-1353 LLKQRQAWRD
+1353 LQEQRQAWRN

-1369 DEANAIMDNVR
+1369 TEAKAIIDNF
-1380 NFYER
+1380 NNYYER
-1385 QINEKMSQA
+1385 QINEKIAKA
-1394 ISLGMDKSEQ
+1394 IKLGMDEEDRK
-1404 DLFVEPV
+1404 FFIEPLRV
-1411 RHRMNEAL
+1411 NQNEGARQL
-1419 EQVRLAIAGQKNT
+1419 RLAIAGKKNS
-1432 WEDFKK
+1432 WDNFKLNI
-1438 TMKSDLIEKAD
+1438 MPQDMLEKD
-1449 NTGVNLSQNL
+1449 DETGVNLSKDL
-1459 LDNIQSNNV
+1459 LSDVQGVNV
-1468 DALHSLMAQL
+1468 DALRSKLDDLGSSL
-1478 GKNLNLP
+1478 NIPFN
-1485 MSSIVAEIFAKA
+1485 SILAEVLAKS
-1497 TKNEQDNLSLTAKQ
+1497 TKNAQENLSLTAQQKDARLK
-1511 MEARRKIAQEYDY
+1511 EALEHNY
-1524 VGMVKQNVYD
+1524 VGVVKQNMYD
-1534 DFNTMGYA
+1534 SFNKMGYA
-1542 NPNEAEVKDKKAF
+1542 NPNETELLNKAAF
-1555 DERKKRIIKMYE
+1555 DKRKANIIAMFEK
-1567 QARENLPQL
+1567 ARE
-1576 YDIDVSGEEGRG
+1576 DITKVYEADVSTQEGRG
-1588 QLMKFLFGD
+1588 LLMKTLFGD
-1597 DPDGMAER
+1597 DPDGMAAR
-1605 IKQVLGN
+1605 IKEVLGED
-1612 NAADWKVFYDKLI
+1612 ASEWKTFYRKLL
-1625 QYSDSYVEA
+1625 QYSDE
-1634 EKKIYDQQK
+1634 YDAAQK
-1643 KITDQRWATMK
+1643 KSDDERK
-1654 RNLDNQEKL
+1654 NLDDYNWNKSDFKRGYDVIQTEMEQEASIK
-1663 RKLQNESQL
+1663 
-1672 YGKRNNFWSNLGL
+1672 GKYRTIGERMGMQDITAN
-1685 KDVPADPEVELMKAR
+1685 DPELEMMKAR
-1700 MRAAQDYYAFVL
+1700 MAFAQRYYDFLEKHHATEV
-1712 ANFKNM
+1712 
-1718 QLVRDA
+1718 
-1724 DKARQEAE
+1724 E
-1732 LAYVNQMATAMKS
+1732 LAAARKDIMSAQASYAQKLTSGMFEQYNNLMSFMGP
-1745 RLSQMQSLV
+1745 LN
-1754 QPIEDFG
+1754 DFG
-1761 SAVGQALADMKNDA
+1761 SSVGEAFSTMIDNASEGRK
-1775 DSANQAIKNA
+1775 AIRSA
-1785 LKSMLES
+1785 LKQMIKQFAMSSLQMISQQQIDRAQTTAHYTELLLMQQLFGTAQVQ
-1792 WAKMALND
+1792 AK
-1800 VNTQMWKA
+1800 
-1808 INDAGAKKAK
+1808 I
-1818 DKAQPDINAGR
+1818 
-1829 DASANA
+1829 
-1835 AANGELSF
+1835 ANGT
-1843 SADLGTPSN
+1843 A
-1852 PMYVHVVNGQP
+1852 MI
-1863 VDANGNPVAA
+1863 AA
-1873 PLTPT
+1873 QE
-1878 GDVVS
+1878 G
-1883 NPDGSKGVPP
+1883 
-1893 SSGTTKDFSQM
+1893 
-1904 TYNPASGQ
+1904 
-1912 DQSSVV
+1912 
-1918 FKDSASQAGE
+1918 
-1928 AAANV
+1928 
-1933 ATGQS
+1933 
-1938 SLGEAAAGMAGS
+1938 
-1950 VLGTIMN
+1950 
-1957 TDFGSKQSRREKR
+1957 
-1970 EQRKQQREAKKHQRE
+1970 
-1985 LTKETK
+1985 
-1991 KGVKEREKINKKGS
+1991 INL
-2005 KEITKSTEEE
+2005 TEEQLE
-2015 SKAQVKTEE
+2015 GVHQQVMAALRSAGIFGWCVST
-2024 LKQKTTNAIV
+2024 
-2034 DTSLNTNFQLKKEN
+2034 
-2048 DKKVVEQSK
+2048 
-2057 NTASEENTF
+2057 
-2066 SIVGAVGKCFEYLG
+2066 LG
-2080 PIAGPIAAAAV
+2080 PIAGPIAYGA
-2091 MALLTGLMQW
+2091 MMSILMGLLSF
-2101 GLNAAFGGNKNK
+2101 AISRIGGGDKVS
-2113 NNSSSGPNTKLV
+2113 NSSSSGKNTKLV

-2143 GDNGEIYWAREQ
+2143 GDNGKIYWAKEQ
-2155 DKPRGGVNL
+2155 DKPKSGVNL

>member
-15 KQPIEVLNQMHN
+15 KQPIEVLNQMHS

-85 AAVDNLATTSL
+85 AAVDNLASTSL

-156 DQWLGKAIAQQ
+156 DQWLNKAIAQQ
-167 QELMAVTRR
+167 QELMATTRR

-196 KRNAAIAAEATAR
+196 KRNSAISAEATAR

-273 DRLLGKSK
+273 DRLLGKTK

-311 NALRLLQSTVN
+311 NALKLLQSTVN
-322 VGGSQWN
+322 VGGNQWN
-329 AYAADIEKAETE
+329 AYAADIERAETE

-388 ELTPYTQQWKDVAT
+388 ELAPYSQQWKDVAT

-407 KDRMAT
+407 KERMAN
-413 VQANTPYVRNEQA
+413 VQAAMPYVRDETA

-434 RMDWGNGN
+434 RMDFGNG
-442 TYDVTRK
+442 TTHDITRK
-449 DLQWSKEFLQK
+449 DLQWSKDFLQK

-481 LIDERMKALNGD
+481 LIDERMKALNGE

-498 MSTEKLNEVLGNMK
+498 MSTEKLNEVLGNIK

-536 SSAAQQVKKQMQD
+536 SSAAKQVKKQMQD

-592 NHLATG
+592 NHLDIS

-603 DKRKDLEALRDKID
+603 SKRKDLEALRDKID
-617 KVTVSVHKQQSAWQT
+617 EVTVSVHKQRSAWQT
-632 ATKNLTAYV
+632 AMKNLTAYV
-641 GLFQVFNKVKDLVT
+641 GLFQVFNKAKDLVT
-655 GAIKKNFEYSGS
+655 GAIKKNLEYSGS

-693 TRTSVDGLAKLSYEG
+693 TRTSVEGLAKLSYEG

-744 PALLKMTEVMGLIPK
+744 PVLLKMTEVMGLIPK

-778 TSTATSSDIVE
+778 TSTATSNDIVE
-789 FAKRCTGVARTAG
+789 FSKRCTGVARTAG

-837 QNHNLIE
+837 KNHNLIE
-844 KNLSIPAGTINSM
+844 KDLSIPAGTINSM

-881 ALGDIFKDVGGNG
+881 ALGEIFKDVGGDG

-902 TMAKNV
+902 TMVKNV

-918 KDAFEK
+918 KDAFDK

-955 NSDGV
+955 NPDGV
-960 DSVKEMAK
+960 DAVKEMAK
-968 WWYTMSEI
+968 WWYTMSAT
-976 MTSSPLLKGTLWLAL
+976 MTSSPLLKGTLQLAL
-991 SSILTLIKALSTVL
+991 SSILTLIKAFSTVL

-1013 SQGVFMAITN
+1013 SQGIFMAITN

-1038 GAYIASLRTANT
+1038 GAYIVSLRTANT

-1070 IFAAIGAVYGYAQ
+1070 IFAVVGAVYGYVQ

-1121 NYKRILENVKISQD
+1121 NYKRILENVKMSQE
-1135 DRNKTI
+1135 DRNQTI

-1151 ITNLGIE
+1151 ITHLGIE
-1158 INNVNDLRKHYKAL
+1158 INNVDDLRKHYKAL

-1202 AARQLAEVLK
+1202 AARQLAEALK
-1212 FLPNGSTI
+1212 LLPNGSTV
-1220 DVSSIQSMIDSRRYG
+1220 DVSSIQGMIDSRKYG

-1255 YMGGKLVTIKKSAF
+1255 YRGGKLFNVKKTEV
-1269 DLQSEKTLMSSFYK
+1269 DLQVEKTQMAGLYK
-1283 QVWAKLN
+1283 QVWKKLT
-1290 YLYNATRRYTKKENE
+1290 YLYNSTRRYTKKEND
-1305 IYDDYERIGLDRDYT
+1305 IYKDYERIGLDRDYT
-1320 PYTEDDPGELSKSA
+1320 SYTEEDTGSLSNLA

-1339 IKEEKRLKAEEKRR
+1339 IKEEKRRKAEEKKH
-1353 LLKQRQAWRD
+1353 LQEQRQAWRN

-1369 DEANAIMDNVR
+1369 TEAKAIIDNF
-1380 NFYER
+1380 NNYYER
-1385 QINEKMSQA
+1385 QINEKIAKA
-1394 ISLGMDKSEQ
+1394 IKLGMDEEDRK
-1404 DLFVEPV
+1404 FFIEPLRV
-1411 RHRMNEAL
+1411 NQNEGARQL
-1419 EQVRLAIAGQKNT
+1419 RLAIAGKKNS
-1432 WEDFKK
+1432 WDNFKLNI
-1438 TMKSDLIEKAD
+1438 MPQDMLEKD
-1449 NTGVNLSQNL
+1449 DETGVNLSKDL
-1459 LDNIQSNNV
+1459 LSDVQGVNV
-1468 DALHSLMAQL
+1468 DALRSKLDDLGSSL
-1478 GKNLNLP
+1478 NIPFN
-1485 MSSIVAEIFAKA
+1485 SILAEVLAKS
-1497 TKNEQDNLSLTAKQ
+1497 TKNAQENLSLTAQQKDARLK
-1511 MEARRKIAQEYDY
+1511 EALEHDY
-1524 VGMVKQNVYD
+1524 VGVVKQNMYD
-1534 DFNTMGYA
+1534 SFNKMGYT
-1542 NPNEAEVKDKKAF
+1542 NPNETELLNKAAF
-1555 DERKKRIIKMYE
+1555 DKRKANIIAMFEK
-1567 QARENLPQL
+1567 ARE
-1576 YDIDVSGEEGRG
+1576 DITKVYEADVSTQEGRG
-1588 QLMKFLFGD
+1588 LLMKTLFGD
-1597 DPDGMAER
+1597 DPDGMAAR
-1605 IKQVLGN
+1605 IKEVLGED
-1612 NAADWKVFYDKLI
+1612 ASEWKTFYRKLL
-1625 QYSDSYVEA
+1625 QYSDE
-1634 EKKIYDQQK
+1634 YDAAQK
-1643 KITDQRWATMK
+1643 KSDDERK
-1654 RNLDNQEKL
+1654 NLDDYNWNKSDFKRGYDVIQTKMEQEASIK
-1663 RKLQNESQL
+1663 
-1672 YGKRNNFWSNLGL
+1672 GKYRTIGERMGMQDITAN
-1685 KDVPADPEVELMKAR
+1685 DPELEMMKAR
-1700 MRAAQDYYAFVL
+1700 MAFAQRYYDFLEKHHATEV
-1712 ANFKNM
+1712 
-1718 QLVRDA
+1718 
-1724 DKARQEAE
+1724 E
-1732 LAYVNQMATAMKS
+1732 LAAARKDIMSAQASYAQKLTSGMFEQYNNLMSFMGP
-1745 RLSQMQSLV
+1745 LN
-1754 QPIEDFG
+1754 DFG
-1761 SAVGQALADMKNDA
+1761 SSVGEAFSTMIDNASEGRK
-1775 DSANQAIKNA
+1775 AIRSA
-1785 LKSMLES
+1785 LKQMIKQFAMSSLQMISQQQIDRAQTTAHYTELLLMQQLFGTAQVQ
-1792 WAKMALND
+1792 AK
-1800 VNTQMWKA
+1800 
-1808 INDAGAKKAK
+1808 I
-1818 DKAQPDINAGR
+1818 
-1829 DASANA
+1829 
-1835 AANGELSF
+1835 ANGT
-1843 SADLGTPSN
+1843 A
-1852 PMYVHVVNGQP
+1852 MI
-1863 VDANGNPVAA
+1863 AA
-1873 PLTPT
+1873 QE
-1878 GDVVS
+1878 G
-1883 NPDGSKGVPP
+1883 
-1893 SSGTTKDFSQM
+1893 
-1904 TYNPASGQ
+1904 
-1912 DQSSVV
+1912 
-1918 FKDSASQAGE
+1918 
-1928 AAANV
+1928 
-1933 ATGQS
+1933 
-1938 SLGEAAAGMAGS
+1938 
-1950 VLGTIMN
+1950 
-1957 TDFGSKQSRREKR
+1957 
-1970 EQRKQQREAKKHQRE
+1970 
-1985 LTKETK
+1985 
-1991 KGVKEREKINKKGS
+1991 INL
-2005 KEITKSTEEE
+2005 TEEQLE
-2015 SKAQVKTEE
+2015 GVHQQVMAALRSAGIFGWCVST
-2024 LKQKTTNAIV
+2024 
-2034 DTSLNTNFQLKKEN
+2034 
-2048 DKKVVEQSK
+2048 
-2057 NTASEENTF
+2057 
-2066 SIVGAVGKCFEYLG
+2066 LG
-2080 PIAGPIAAAAV
+2080 PIAGPIAYGA
-2091 MALLTGLMQW
+2091 MMSILMGLLSF
-2101 GLNAAFGGNKNK
+2101 AISRIGGGDKVS
-2113 NNSSSGPNTKLV
+2113 NSSSSGKNTKLV

-2143 GDNGEIYWAREQ
+2143 GDNGEIYWAKEQ
-2155 DKPRGGVNL
+2155 DKPKSGVNL

>member
-15 KQPIEVLNQMHN
+15 KQPIEVLNQMHS

-50 DAYKQLKGSLK
+50 DAYKQLNGTLK

-85 AAVDNLATTSL
+85 SAVENLASTSL

-107 RQIEGLSEAEL
+107 RQLEGLSEAEL
-118 EQANTIR
+118 EQANTLR

-134 VRLLEGKFVKI
+134 VRLLEGKYVKI

-156 DQWLGKAIAQQ
+156 DQWLNKAISQQ
-167 QELMAVTRR
+167 QELMATTRR

-233 SSSEVQTSINTLKQ
+233 SSSDVQTSINTLKQ

-259 QRLAAEIKKAEDEL
+259 QRLAAEIKKAENEL

-300 GHTEQEVREAI
+300 DHTEQEVREAI
-311 NALRLLQSTVN
+311 NALKLLQSTVN
-322 VGGSQWN
+322 VGGNQWN

-388 ELTPYTQQWKDVAT
+388 ELTPYTQQWGDLAHK
-402 QIDAV
+402 IDAV
-407 KDRMAT
+407 KEHLSD
-413 VQANTPYVRNEQA
+413 VQAMSDYVRDEKA

-442 TYDVTRK
+442 THDITRK

-481 LIDERMKALNGD
+481 LIEQRMNAIDGAAK
-493 TEKSA
+493 KSA
-498 MSTEKLNEVLGNMK
+498 MSTEKLNEVLGNIK
-512 TASLKELRDASA
+512 TASLEELRDASA
-524 ELKKQLDGLAPS
+524 ELKRQLNGLAPS
-536 SSAAQQVKKQMQD
+536 SNAAKQIKKHMQD

-577 ISELKK
+577 IVELKK

-617 KVTVSVHKQQSAWQT
+617 KVTVSVHKQRSAWQT
-632 ATKNLTAYV
+632 AMKNLTAYV
-641 GLFQVFNKVKDLVT
+641 GLFQAFGMIKNLITSV
-655 GAIKKNFEYSGS
+655 IKKNYEYSSS

-679 DEVNQ
+679 NDVNK
-684 LSTELSKID
+684 LSGELAKIN
-693 TRTSVDGLAKLSYEG
+693 TRTSVDSLARLAYEG
-708 AKLGVGKY
+708 AKLGMGKY
-716 GVDGMKQFVAAADKI
+716 GVDGMAQFVQAADKI

-744 PALLKMTEVMGLIPK
+744 PALSKMVEVMGLIPK
-759 MGLEKSIEATGS
+759 MGIGPAMEATGS

-789 FAKRCTGVARTAG
+789 FAKRLTGVSRTAG

-813 AFSAQMASP
+813 ASSSMMLMP
-822 EVAAT
+822 EVAST
-827 AMSKF
+827 AMGKF
-832 IVALQ
+832 ITALQ
-837 QNHNLIE
+837 RNHNIIE
-844 KNLSIPAGTINSM
+844 KDLGIQQGTIKNM
-857 YTAGHAM
+857 YAAGNAM
-864 DAIVLILEKM
+864 DAIVLVLEKM
-874 KEKGNMN
+874 RDKGNMN
-881 ALGDIFKDVGGNG
+881 ALGDIFKDLGSDG
-894 QRLISSMV
+894 QRLITAMV
-902 TMAKNV
+902 TMSKNV

-918 KDAFEK
+918 KEAFTE
-924 ATAVGDEYAMQQQS
+924 ATAVTQEYEMQQMS

-955 NSDGV
+955 NPEGV
-960 DSVKEMAK
+960 DMVKRFAEQ
-968 WWYTMSEI
+968 WYDLSE
-976 MTSSPLLKGTLWLAL
+976 TLTQSPVYLGTL
-991 SSILTLIKALSTVL
+991 SSAFSLLITVTKGVIAVL
-1005 PVVIGYLV
+1005 PVVINYLV
-1013 SQGVFMAITN
+1013 
-1023 MKSYAQAVWAAIKAM
+1023 AM
-1038 GAYIASLRTANT
+1038 GVWKTITFLKELVTALRAATVAQTTFNAAASKNIYL
-1050 AQATLNATTKVNPWV
+1050 
-1065 ALASV
+1065 ALASLA
-1070 IFAAIGAVYGYAQ
+1070 ITAATAIYSYVNAQ
-1083 QTREAAKAQAE
+1083 KEAAEAE
-1094 AARKAN
+1094 AAAARKAD
-1100 EWRNN
+1100 EWKNHIGAAASETN
-1105 LVQAQIDA
+1105 DLVG
-1113 STLTRKLD
+1113 KLHS
-1121 NYKRILENVKISQD
+1121 YKSILEQTNISQQQ
-1135 DRNKTI
+1135 RNQTI
-1141 RRFNHDFHSY
+1141 SRFNRDFRSY
-1151 ITNLGIE
+1151 ISKLGVE
-1158 INNVNDLRKHYKAL
+1158 ITNVNSLKKHYRDLAREIEKATY
-1172 SIEIRKA
+1172 
-1179 SFYRSREKS
+1179 YRHMQQA
-1188 LEEGLAGNTEEMKA
+1188 LEEGTANEVKDRTA
-1202 AARQLAEVLK
+1202 AAGALGRYMQSHNTYGAIKAGDVLELLSSGKSVKQVYLMLQRETIRNYGKHNLYGYQYVNPNSFSNVDNRGNIRLNFKDGYGNLRQYNAGDYNLWSL
-1212 FLPNGSTI
+1212 LNWNRN
-1220 DVSSIQSMIDSRRYG
+1220 SMVREK
-1235 PGQIFNK
+1235 NK
-1242 IKQMT
+1242 I
-1247 APSKTKTV
+1247 A
-1255 YMGGKLVTIKKSAF
+1255 GIKYPFEQIINDK
-1269 DLQSEKTLMSSFYK
+1269 
-1283 QVWAKLN
+1283 N
-1290 YLYNATRRYTKKENE
+1290 YHPYG
-1305 IYDDYERIGLDRDYT
+1305 DDDIGGLDND
-1320 PYTEDDPGELSKSA
+1320 A

-1339 IKEEKRLKAEEKRR
+1339 
-1353 LLKQRQAWRD
+1353 LKQERLRRQKERQDRLAQEKAWRD

-1369 DEANAIMDNVR
+1369 TEAKAIIDNF
-1380 NFYER
+1380 NNYYER
-1385 QINEKMSQA
+1385 QINEKLKQA
-1394 ISLGMDKSEQ
+1394 IALGMDEEERKF
-1404 DLFVEPV
+1404 FVEPLRV
-1411 RHRMNEAL
+1411 RKNQGA
-1419 EQVRLAIAGQKNT
+1419 EQLRLAIAGKMNS
-1432 WEDFKK
+1432 WDNFKLNIMPQDMLEK
-1438 TMKSDLIEKAD
+1438 TDA
-1449 NTGVNLSQNL
+1449 TGVNLSKDL
-1459 LDNIQSNNV
+1459 LSDVQGVNV
-1468 DALHSLMAQL
+1468 DALRSKLDDLGSSL
-1478 GKNLNLP
+1478 NIPFN
-1485 MSSIVAEIFAKA
+1485 SILAEVLAKS
-1497 TKNEQDNLSLTAKQ
+1497 TKNAQENLSLTAQQKD
-1511 MEARRKIAQEYDY
+1511 ARRKEALEHDY
-1524 VGMVKQNVYD
+1524 VGVVKQNMYD
-1534 DFNTMGYA
+1534 SFNTMGYA
-1542 NPNEAEVKDKKAF
+1542 NPNETELLNKAAF
-1555 DERKKRIIKMYE
+1555 DKRKANIIAMFEK
-1567 QARENLPQL
+1567 AREEITKV
-1576 YDIDVSGEEGRG
+1576 YEADVSTKEGRG
-1588 QLMKFLFGD
+1588 LLMKTLFGD
-1597 DPDGMAER
+1597 DPDGMAAR
-1605 IKQVLGN
+1605 IKEVLGED
-1612 NAADWKVFYDKLI
+1612 ASEWKTFYLKLL
-1625 QYSDSYVEA
+1625 QYSDEYTAA
-1634 EKKIYDQQK
+1634 EKKKYDDAKKYTDYLWDENPRNQK
-1643 KITDQRWATMK
+1643 IQNKIK
-1654 RNLDNQEKL
+1654 LIESEK
-1663 RKLQNESQL
+1663 KM
-1672 YGKRNNFWSNLGL
+1672 YGKQSTFKSNLGL
-1685 KDVPADPEVELMKAR
+1685 SDIKDDPEIALMKAR
-1700 MRAAQDYYAFVL
+1700 MQAAEDYYLFVKQNTDNQKL
-1712 ANFKNM
+1712 REEAEH
-1718 QLVRDA
+1718 
-1724 DKARQEAE
+1724 ARYEAE
-1732 LAYVNQMATAMKS
+1732 LAYVNQVSASMKE
-1745 RLSQMQSLV
+1745 RLSQMKSFV

-1761 SAVGQALADMKNDA
+1761 AAVGQALATMKDDA
-1775 DSANQAIKNA
+1775 QSANEAIKSA

-1792 WAKMALND
+1792 WSKMALDD
-1800 VNTQMWKA
+1800 VNKQMWQA
-1808 INDAGAKKAK
+1808 INNAGVKKAEA
-1818 DKAQPDINAGR
+1818 DAQPAIK
-1829 DASANA
+1829 SARESSERA
-1835 AANGELSF
+1835 AKNGELGF

-1893 SSGTTKDFSQM
+1893 ASTKDFSKM

-1912 DQSSVV
+1912 DRSSVV
-1918 FKDSASQAGE
+1918 FKDTASQAGSSV
-1928 AAANV
+1928 ADV

-1938 SLGEAAAGMAGS
+1938 SFSKAAAGMAGS

-1957 TDFGSKQSRREKR
+1957 TDFGSNQSRREKR

-1985 LTKETK
+1985 LTKEAK
-1991 KGVKEREKINKKGS
+1991 KGVKERETINKKGN

-2015 SKAQVKTEE
+2015 SKAQVKTEQI
-2024 LKQKTTNAIV
+2024 KQNTTTAIV
-2034 DTSLNTNFQLKKEN
+2034 DTALNTNFQLKKKN
-2048 DKKVVEQSK
+2048 DQQVTEQSK
-2057 NTASEENTF
+2057 DTANAELTF

-2155 DKPRGGVNL
+2155 DKPQGGVNL

>member
-15 KQPIEVLNQMHN
+15 KQPIEVLNQMHS

-50 DAYKQLKGSLK
+50 DAYKQLNGSLK

-85 AAVDNLATTSL
+85 SAVENLASTSL

-196 KRNAAIAAEATAR
+196 KRNAAISAEATAR

-311 NALRLLQSTVN
+311 NALKLLQSTVN
-322 VGGSQWN
+322 VGGNQWN

-413 VQANTPYVRNEQA
+413 VQANTPYVRDEQA

-434 RMDWGNGN
+434 RMDWGNGK
-442 TYDVTRK
+442 TYDITRK

-481 LIDERMKALNGD
+481 LIDERMNALNGD

-536 SSAAQQVKKQMQD
+536 SSAAKQVKKQMQD

-617 KVTVSVHKQQSAWQT
+617 KVTVSVHKQRSAWQT
-632 ATKNLTAYV
+632 AMKNLTAYV
-641 GLFQVFNKVKDLVT
+641 GLFQAFGMVKNLITSV
-655 GAIKKNFEYSGS
+655 IKKNFEYSAS
-667 LTDIRKVSGLTM
+667 LTDIRKVSGLTE
-679 DEVNQ
+679 DQVKS
-684 LSTELSKID
+684 LSTELAKID
-693 TRTSVDGLAKLSYEG
+693 TRTSVDSLAQLAYQG

-716 GVDGMKQFVAAADKI
+716 GVDGMAQFVRAADKI

-759 MGLEKSIEATGS
+759 MGLERSIEATGS

-778 TSTATSSDIVE
+778 TSTATSNDIVE

-837 QNHNLIE
+837 KNHNLIE

-881 ALGDIFKDVGGNG
+881 ALGDIFKDVGGDG

-918 KDAFEK
+918 QEAFEE
-924 ATAVGDEYAMQQQS
+924 ATAVGKEYDMQQMS

-955 NSDGV
+955 NPDGV
-960 DSVKEMAK
+960 DMVKNMAIAWYDLSEML
-968 WWYTMSEI
+968 MN
-976 MTSSPLLKGTLWLAL
+976 SPIYKGMLEKSLNLLAL
-991 SSILTLIKALSTVL
+991 AIQGVILLMPGIINGLVAMGVWKTLMFFNDLRKALIAARIAQEGFNIAAAKNVYLAAAVALSA
-1005 PVVIGYLV
+1005 LV
-1013 SQGVFMAITN
+1013 SWIW
-1023 MKSYAQAVWAAIKAM
+1023 SAVE
-1038 GAYIASLRTANT
+1038 AN
-1050 AQATLNATTKVNPWV
+1050 K
-1065 ALASV
+1065 
-1070 IFAAIGAVYGYAQ
+1070 
-1083 QTREAAKAQAE
+1083 AE
-1094 AARKAN
+1094 AEAQEEATRKAN
-1100 EWRNN
+1100 AWRDTIA
-1105 LVQAQIDA
+1105 QAQIDA

-1121 NYKRILENVKISQD
+1121 NYKRILEDTNISQEN
-1135 DRNKTI
+1135 RNKTI
-1141 RRFNHDFHSY
+1141 GRFNKDFHTY

-1158 INNVNDLRKHYKAL
+1158 IKNVDDLKKNYQSLAT
-1172 SIEIRKA
+1172 EIRNA
-1179 SFYRSREKS
+1179 SFYRSREKA
-1188 LEEGLAGNTEEMKA
+1188 LTEGLAGNTEEMKS

-1212 FLPNGSTI
+1212 LLPNGSSI
-1220 DVSSIQSMIDSRRYG
+1220 DVSSIQSMIDSRKYG
-1235 PGQIFNK
+1235 PGRIFNK

-1255 YMGGKLVTIKKSAF
+1255 YMGGKLITIKKSEVDFQA
-1269 DLQSEKTLMSSFYK
+1269 EKTLMSSIYK

-1290 YLYNATRRYTKKENE
+1290 YLYNSTRRYTKKENE
-1305 IYDDYERIGLDRDYT
+1305 IYDDYERIGLKRDYT
-1320 PYTEDDPGELSKSA
+1320 PYTGEDPGTLSNLA

-1339 IKEEKRLKAEEKRR
+1339 LTEWKRHQLEQQK
-1353 LLKQRQAWRD
+1353 AWRD

-1369 DEANAIMDNVR
+1369 DDAKAVVKNVKTFYQRQVNVALEKAIAD
-1380 NFYER
+1380 
-1385 QINEKMSQA
+1385 
-1394 ISLGMDKSEQ
+1394 GKSESEQ
-1404 DLFVEPV
+1404 KFFVEPIQQKMLKV
-1411 RHRMNEAL
+1411 SKEL
-1419 EQVRLAIAGQKNT
+1419 ELAIAGKDNI
-1432 WEDFKK
+1432 WDKIKK
-1438 TMKSDLIEKAD
+1438 TIRDDLLEVAD
-1449 NTGVNLSQNL
+1449 DTGINLSEEL
-1459 LDNIQSNNV
+1459 LNGILNVNPQALHDDIVTLSNNLKKPISSAFAGILS
-1468 DALHSLMAQL
+1468 DAIDEDKKYLKL
-1478 GKNLNLP
+1478 
-1485 MSSIVAEIFAKA
+1485 V
-1497 TKNEQDNLSLTAKQ
+1497 EQQAA
-1511 MEARRKIAQEYDY
+1511 ARRKAALNNNH
-1524 VGMVKQNVYD
+1524 VKLLNETAYN
-1534 DFNTMGYA
+1534 DFNDMGYA
-1542 NPNEAEVKDKKAF
+1542 NPNEKELNDNDAYMARHNKIIHMFTVA
-1555 DERKKRIIKMYE
+1555 RKKL
-1567 QARENLPQL
+1567 NDL
-1576 YDIDVSGEEGRG
+1576 YKIDPTGAGGPE
-1588 QLMKFLFGD
+1588 QLMKLLFGED
-1597 DPDGMAER
+1597 KDGFGAR
-1605 IKQVLGN
+1605 IKETLG
-1612 NAADWKVFYDKLI
+1612 DSLEEWKLFYEKLT
-1625 QYSDSYVEA
+1625 QYANDYMEVKKKDYDTL
-1634 EKKIYDQQK
+1634 KKIAEY
-1643 KITDQRWATMK
+1643 RWSNMK
-1654 RNLDNQEKL
+1654 RNIENQEKL
-1663 RKLQNESQL
+1663 RKIENDGKTF
-1672 YGKRNNFWSNLGL
+1672 GKRDNFWSNLGL
-1685 KDVPADPEVELMKAR
+1685 KDASADPEILLMKAR
-1700 MRAAQDYYAFVL
+1700 MRAAQDYYEFMY
-1712 ANFKNM
+1712 ANAHNT
-1718 QLVRDA
+1718 QLIREA
-1724 DKARQEAE
+1724 EEARQEAE
-1732 LAYVNQMATAMKS
+1732 LNYATQLVTSMKA
-1745 RLSQMQSLV
+1745 RLSQMKSLV
-1754 QPIEDFG
+1754 QPVESFG
-1761 SAVGQALADMKNDA
+1761 AAVGKALADMKNDA
-1775 DSANQAIKNA
+1775 ESANQAIKNA

-1792 WAKMALND
+1792 WAQMALND
-1800 VNTQMWKA
+1800 MNTQMWKA
-1808 INDAGAKKAK
+1808 INDAAAKKAK
-1818 DKAQPDINAGR
+1818 DKAQPDIKAGR
-1829 DASANA
+1829 DASAKA
-1835 AANGELSF
+1835 AANGELNIPS
-1843 SADLGTPSN
+1843 DLGTAAN
-1852 PMYVHVVNGQP
+1852 PVHAIIDAMPVNALGKDNGNGNGDGKYMPGSDRYGKSKMSSTESVNGKEVGTQQSSSTTP
-1863 VDANGNPVAA
+1863 NKNADVATDVAEQAGSGLADMATGNGNISSFASEMLGRFVPS
-1873 PLTPT
+1873 LFSLNL
-1878 GDVVS
+1878 G
-1883 NPDGSKGVPP
+1883 GKSK
-1893 SSGTTKDFSQM
+1893 KK
-1904 TYNPASGQ
+1904 N
-1912 DQSSVV
+1912 
-1918 FKDSASQAGE
+1918 
-1928 AAANV
+1928 
-1933 ATGQS
+1933 
-1938 SLGEAAAGMAGS
+1938 
-1950 VLGTIMN
+1950 
-1957 TDFGSKQSRREKR
+1957 
-1970 EQRKQQREAKKHQRE
+1970 RKQKDESKEERKRQKK

-1991 KGVKEREKINKKGS
+1991 KGVKEREKINKKGN

-2024 LKQKTTNAIV
+2024 LKQNTTNAIV
-2034 DTSLNTNFQLKKEN
+2034 DASLNTNFKLKKDN

-2057 NTASEENTF
+2057 DTANAELTF
-2066 SIVGAVGKCFEYLG
+2066 SIVGAVGKCFEFLG

-2143 GDNGEIYWAREQ
+2143 GDNGEIYWAKEQ

>member
-15 KQPIEVLNQMHN
+15 KQPIEVLNQMHS

-50 DAYKQLKGSLK
+50 DAYKQLNGSLK

-196 KRNAAIAAEATAR
+196 KRNAAISAEATAR

-273 DRLLGKSK
+273 DRLLGKTK

-311 NALRLLQSTVN
+311 NALKLLQSTVN
-322 VGGSQWN
+322 VGGNQWN

-388 ELTPYTQQWKDVAT
+388 ELTPYSQQWKDVAT

-407 KDRMAT
+407 KERMSN
-413 VQANTPYVRNEQA
+413 VQAAMPYVRDETA

-434 RMDWGNGN
+434 RMDFGNG
-442 TYDVTRK
+442 TTHDITRK

-536 SSAAQQVKKQMQD
+536 SSAAKQVKKQMQD

-592 NHLATG
+592 NHLATD

-617 KVTVSVHKQQSAWQT
+617 EVTVSVHKQRSAWKT
-632 ATKNLTAYV
+632 AMKNLTAYV
-641 GLFQVFNKVKDLVT
+641 GLFQVFNKAKDLVT
-655 GAIKKNFEYSGS
+655 GAIKKNLEYSGS

-693 TRTSVDGLAKLSYEG
+693 TRTSVEGLAKLSYEG

-744 PALLKMTEVMGLIPK
+744 PALLKMTDVMGLIPK

-778 TSTATSSDIVE
+778 TSTATSNDIVE
-789 FAKRCTGVARTAG
+789 FSKRCTGVARTAG

-837 QNHNLIE
+837 KNHNLIE
-844 KNLSIPAGTINSM
+844 KELSIPAGTINSM

-881 ALGDIFKDVGGNG
+881 ALGEIFKDVGGDG

-918 KDAFEK
+918 KDAFDK

-955 NSDGV
+955 NPDGV
-960 DSVKEMAK
+960 DAVKEMAK
-968 WWYTMSEI
+968 WWYTMSAT
-976 MTSSPLLKGTLWLAL
+976 MTSSPLLKGTLQLAL

-1038 GAYIASLRTANT
+1038 GAYIVSLRTANT

-1070 IFAAIGAVYGYAQ
+1070 IFAVAGAIYGYAQ
-1083 QTREAAKAQAE
+1083 RTREAAKAQAE

-1105 LVQAQIDA
+1105 IVQAQIDA

-1121 NYKRILENVKISQD
+1121 NYKRILENVKMSQE
-1135 DRNKTI
+1135 DRNQTI

-1158 INNVNDLRKHYKAL
+1158 VKNVDDLRKHYKAL
-1172 SIEIRKA
+1172 SIEIRNA
-1179 SFYRSREKS
+1179 SFYRSRQKS

-1202 AARQLAEVLK
+1202 AARQLAAALK
-1212 FLPNGSTI
+1212 LLPNGSTV
-1220 DVSSIQSMIDSRRYG
+1220 DVSSIQSMIDSRKYG

-1255 YMGGKLVTIKKSAF
+1255 LKGGKLFKINKSEV
-1269 DLQSEKTLMSSFYK
+1269 DLQIERTQMAAIYR
-1283 QVWAKLN
+1283 QVWKKLT
-1290 YLYNATRRYTKKENE
+1290 YLYNSTRRYTKKENE
-1305 IYDDYERIGLDRDYT
+1305 IYDDYERIGLKRNYT
-1320 PYTEDDPGELSKSA
+1320 PYTEEDLGGLDKNA

-1339 IKEEKRLKAEEKRR
+1339 LKEEKRRKAEEKKR
-1353 LLKQRQAWRD
+1353 LQKQRQAWRD

-1369 DEANAIMDNVR
+1369 TEAEAIIDNY
-1380 NFYER
+1380 NNYYER
-1385 QINEKMSQA
+1385 QINEKLKQA
-1394 ISLGMDKSEQ
+1394 IALGMDEEERKF
-1404 DLFVEPV
+1404 FVEPLRV
-1411 RHRMNEAL
+1411 RQNEGA
-1419 EQVRLAIAGQKNT
+1419 EQLRLAIAGKMNS
-1432 WEDFKK
+1432 WDNFKLNI
-1438 TMKSDLIEKAD
+1438 MPQDMLENAD
-1449 NTGVNLSQNL
+1449 ATGVNLSKDL
-1459 LDNIQSNNV
+1459 LSDVQGVNV
-1468 DALHSLMAQL
+1468 DALRSKLDDLGSSL
-1478 GKNLNLP
+1478 NIPFN
-1485 MSSIVAEIFAKA
+1485 SILAEVLAKS
-1497 TKNEQDNLSLTAKQ
+1497 TKNAQENLSL
-1511 MEARRKIAQEYDY
+1511 IAQQKDARHKEALAHDY
-1524 VGMVKQNVYD
+1524 IGVVKQNMYD
-1534 DFNTMGYA
+1534 SFNKMGYA
-1542 NPNEAEVKDKKAF
+1542 NPNEAELLDKKAF
-1555 DERKKRIIKMYE
+1555 DNRKSAIIAMFEK
-1567 QARENLPQL
+1567 ARE
-1576 YDIDVSGEEGRG
+1576 DITKVYEADVSTEEGRG
-1588 QLMKFLFGD
+1588 LLMKVLFGD
-1597 DPDGMAER
+1597 DPDGMAAR
-1605 IKQVLGN
+1605 IKEVLGN
-1612 NAADWKVFYDKLI
+1612 DASEWKTFYLKLL
-1625 QYSDSYVEA
+1625 QYSDE
-1634 EKKIYDQQK
+1634 YDSAQK
-1643 KITDQRWATMK
+1643 KGDDERKKLNDYNWGKTDFKRGYDMLQPEMEQEASIKGNYRTIGERMGMQDITE
-1654 RNLDNQEKL
+1654 N
-1663 RKLQNESQL
+1663 
-1672 YGKRNNFWSNLGL
+1672 
-1685 KDVPADPEVELMKAR
+1685 DPELKMMKAR
-1700 MRAAQDYYAFVL
+1700 MAFAQRYYDFLEKRNATEVQL
-1712 ANFKNM
+1712 AE
-1718 QLVRDA
+1718 
-1724 DKARQEAE
+1724 ARKDIMSAQASYAQKLTSGMFEQYNN
-1732 LAYVNQMATAMKS
+1732 LMSFMGPLN
-1745 RLSQMQSLV
+1745 
-1754 QPIEDFG
+1754 DFG
-1761 SAVGQALADMKNDA
+1761 SSVGEAFSTMIDNASEGRKAMR
-1775 DSANQAIKNA
+1775 SA
-1785 LKSMLES
+1785 LK
-1792 WAKMALND
+1792 
-1800 VNTQMWKA
+1800 QMIKQFA
-1808 INDAGAKKAK
+1808 MSSLQMISQQQIDR
-1818 DKAQPDINAGR
+1818 AQTTAHYTELLLMQQLFGT
-1829 DASANA
+1829 AQVQAEV
-1835 AANGELSF
+1835 ANGT
-1843 SADLGTPSN
+1843 A
-1852 PMYVHVVNGQP
+1852 MI
-1863 VDANGNPVAA
+1863 AA
-1873 PLTPT
+1873 
-1878 GDVVS
+1878 
-1883 NPDGSKGVPP
+1883 
-1893 SSGTTKDFSQM
+1893 
-1904 TYNPASGQ
+1904 
-1912 DQSSVV
+1912 
-1918 FKDSASQAGE
+1918 
-1928 AAANV
+1928 
-1933 ATGQS
+1933 
-1938 SLGEAAAGMAGS
+1938 
-1950 VLGTIMN
+1950 
-1957 TDFGSKQSRREKR
+1957 KQ
-1970 EQRKQQREAKKHQRE
+1970 
-1985 LTKETK
+1985 
-1991 KGVKEREKINKKGS
+1991 GINL
-2005 KEITKSTEEE
+2005 TEEQLE
-2015 SKAQVKTEE
+2015 GVHQQVMAALRSAGIFGWCVST
-2024 LKQKTTNAIV
+2024 
-2034 DTSLNTNFQLKKEN
+2034 
-2048 DKKVVEQSK
+2048 
-2057 NTASEENTF
+2057 
-2066 SIVGAVGKCFEYLG
+2066 LG
-2080 PIAGPIAAAAV
+2080 PIAGPIAYSA
-2091 MALLTGLMQW
+2091 MMSILMGLLSF
-2101 GLNAAFGGNKNK
+2101 AISRIGGGDKVS
-2113 NNSSSGPNTKLV
+2113 NSSSSSKSTKLV

-2143 GDNGEIYWAREQ
+2143 GDNGEIYWAKEQ
-2155 DKPRGGVNL
+2155 DKPQGGVNL

-2192 TTKAMMMNNPSLLK
+2192 TTKAIMMNNPSLLK

-2262 NTLMQR
+2262 NALMQR

>member
-15 KQPIEVLNQMHN
+15 KQPIEVLNQMHS

-38 VQQKMKGMSPKD
+38 VQQKMKGMSPKS
-50 DAYKQLKGSLK
+50 DAYKQLNGRLK

-85 AAVDNLATTSL
+85 SAVENLASTSL

-107 RQIEGLSEAEL
+107 RQLEGLSEAEL
-118 EQANTIR
+118 EQANTLR

-134 VRLLEGKFVKI
+134 VRLLEGKYVKI

-156 DQWLGKAIAQQ
+156 DQWLNKAIAQQ
-167 QELMAVTRR
+167 QELMATTRR

-233 SSSEVQTSINTLKQ
+233 SSSDVQTSINTLKQ

-300 GHTEQEVREAI
+300 VHTEQEVREAI
-311 NALRLLQSTVN
+311 NALKLLQSTVN
-322 VGGSQWN
+322 VGGNQWN

-359 DVESRMQNLNAQSE
+359 DVENRMQNLNAQSE
-373 RSLKEMLDYLQKAKA
+373 QSLKEMLDYLQKAKA

-402 QIDAV
+402 QIDTV
-407 KDRMAT
+407 KQRMGD
-413 VQANTPYVRNEQA
+413 VQANTPYLRNEQA
-426 AQFIARND
+426 AQYIAHND
-434 RMDWGNGN
+434 RINFESGK
-442 TYDVTRK
+442 TYDITRK

-481 LIDERMKALNGD
+481 LIEQRMNAIDGAAK
-493 TEKSA
+493 KSA
-498 MSTEKLNEVLGNMK
+498 MSTEKLDEVLGNIK
-512 TASLKELRDASA
+512 TASLEELRDASA
-524 ELKKQLDGLAPS
+524 ELKRQLNGLAPS
-536 SSAAQQVKKQMQD
+536 SNAAKQIKKHMQD

-577 ISELKK
+577 IVELKK

-592 NHLATG
+592 NHLATS

-617 KVTVSVHKQQSAWQT
+617 KVTVSAHKQRSAWQT
-632 ATKNLTAYV
+632 AAKNLTAYV
-641 GLFQVFNKVKDLVT
+641 GLFQAFGMIKNLITSV
-655 GAIKKNFEYSGS
+655 IKKNFEYSGS
-667 LTDIRKVSGLTM
+667 LTDIRKVSGLT
-679 DEVNQ
+679 EEQVKS
-684 LSTELSKID
+684 LSRELAKID
-693 TRTSVDGLAKLSYEG
+693 TRTSIDGLAKLSYEG

-716 GVDGMKQFVAAADKI
+716 GVDGMAQFVRAADKI

-778 TSTATSSDIVE
+778 TSTATSNDIVE

-837 QNHNLIE
+837 KNHNLIE

-874 KEKGNMN
+874 KAKGNMN
-881 ALGDIFKDVGGNG
+881 ALGDIFKDVGGDG

-918 KDAFEK
+918 QEAFEE
-924 ATAVGDEYAMQQQS
+924 ATAVGKEYDMQQMS

-955 NSDGV
+955 NPDGV
-960 DSVKEMAK
+960 DMVKNMAIAWYDLSEML
-968 WWYTMSEI
+968 MN
-976 MTSSPLLKGTLWLAL
+976 SPIYKGMLEKSLTLLAL
-991 SSILTLIKALSTVL
+991 AIQGVILLMPGIINGLVAMGVWKTLMFFNDLRKALIAARIAQEGFNIAAAKNVYIAAAVALSA
-1005 PVVIGYLV
+1005 LV
-1013 SQGVFMAITN
+1013 SWIW
-1023 MKSYAQAVWAAIKAM
+1023 SAVE
-1038 GAYIASLRTANT
+1038 AN
-1050 AQATLNATTKVNPWV
+1050 K
-1065 ALASV
+1065 
-1070 IFAAIGAVYGYAQ
+1070 
-1083 QTREAAKAQAE
+1083 AE
-1094 AARKAN
+1094 AEAQEEATRKAN
-1100 EWRNN
+1100 AWRDTIA
-1105 LVQAQIDA
+1105 QAQTDA
-1113 STLTRKLD
+1113 SILIRKLD
-1121 NYKRILENVKISQD
+1121 NYKRILENTNISQEN
-1135 DRNKTI
+1135 RNKTI
-1141 RRFNHDFHSY
+1141 GRFNKDFHTY

-1158 INNVNDLRKHYKAL
+1158 IKNVDDLKKNYRSLAT
-1172 SIEIRKA
+1172 EIRNA
-1179 SFYRSREKS
+1179 SFYRSREKA
-1188 LEEGLAGNTEEMKA
+1188 LTEGLAGNTEEMKS

-1212 FLPNGSTI
+1212 LLPNGSTI
-1220 DVSSIQSMIDSRRYG
+1220 DVSSIQSMIDSRKYG
-1235 PGQIFNK
+1235 PGRIFNK

-1255 YMGGKLVTIKKSAF
+1255 YMGRKLITIKKSDL
-1269 DLQSEKTLMSSFYK
+1269 DLQSEKALMSSIYK
-1283 QVWAKLN
+1283 QVWGKLN
-1290 YLYNATRRYTKKENE
+1290 YLYNSTRRYTKKENE
-1305 IYDDYERIGLDRDYT
+1305 IYDDYERIGLDRNYQPFPD
-1320 PYTEDDPGELSKSA
+1320 EDLGGLTNTA

-1339 IKEEKRLKAEEKRR
+1339 
-1353 LLKQRQAWRD
+1353 LKQERLRRQKERQDRLAQEKAWRD

-1369 DEANAIMDNVR
+1369 TEAEAIMDNF
-1380 NFYER
+1380 NHYYER
-1385 QINEKMSQA
+1385 QINEKIAQA
-1394 ISLGMDKSEQ
+1394 IKLGM
-1404 DLFVEPV
+1404 
-1411 RHRMNEAL
+1411 NEEERKFFIQPLLVNQNKGARQL
-1419 EQVRLAIAGQKNT
+1419 RLAIAGKMNS
-1432 WEDFKK
+1432 WDNFKLNV
-1438 TMKSDLIEKAD
+1438 MPQDMIEKAD
-1449 NTGVNLSQNL
+1449 ETGVNLSKDL
-1459 LDNIQSNNV
+1459 LSDVQGVNV
-1468 DALHSLMAQL
+1468 DALRSRLDDLGSSL
-1478 GKNLNLP
+1478 NIPFN
-1485 MSSIVAEIFAKA
+1485 SILAEVFEKS
-1497 TKNEQDNLSLTAKQ
+1497 TKNEREILDLIVKQ
-1511 MEARRKIAQEYDY
+1511 KEARRKDALEHDY
-1524 VGMVKQNVYD
+1524 VGVVKQNMYD
-1534 DFNTMGYA
+1534 SFNTRGYA
-1542 NPNEAEVKDKKAF
+1542 NPNETELLNKADFDKRKAN
-1555 DERKKRIIKMYE
+1555 IIAMFEK
-1567 QARENLPQL
+1567 AREEITKV
-1576 YDIDVSGEEGRG
+1576 YAADVSTKEGRG
-1588 QLMKFLFGD
+1588 LLMKTLFGD
-1597 DPDGMAER
+1597 DPDGMAAR
-1605 IKQVLGN
+1605 IKEVLGED
-1612 NAADWKVFYDKLI
+1612 ASEWKTFYLKLL
-1625 QYSDSYVEA
+1625 QYSDEYTAA
-1634 EKKIYDQQK
+1634 EKKKYDDAKRYTDYLWDTNPRNQK
-1643 KITDQRWATMK
+1643 IQNKIK
-1654 RNLDNQEKL
+1654 LIESEK
-1663 RKLQNESQL
+1663 KM
-1672 YGKRNNFWSNLGL
+1672 YGKQSTFKSNLGL
-1685 KDVPADPEVELMKAR
+1685 SDIKDDPEIALMKAR
-1700 MRAAQDYYAFVL
+1700 MQAAEDYYLFVKQNTDNQKL
-1712 ANFKNM
+1712 
-1718 QLVRDA
+1718 RDEA
-1724 DKARQEAE
+1724 ERARQEAE
-1732 LAYVNQMATAMKS
+1732 LAYVNQVAASMKE
-1745 RLSQMQSLV
+1745 RLSQMNSFV

-1761 SAVGQALADMKNDA
+1761 AAVGQALATMKNDA
-1775 DSANQAIKNA
+1775 KSANEAIKSA

-1792 WAKMALND
+1792 WSKMALDD
-1800 VNTQMWKA
+1800 VNKQMWQA
-1808 INDAGAKKAK
+1808 INNAGVKKAEA
-1818 DKAQPDINAGR
+1818 DAQPAIK
-1829 DASANA
+1829 SARESSERA
-1835 AANGELSF
+1835 AKNGELGF

-1893 SSGTTKDFSQM
+1893 ASTKDFGKM
-1904 TYNPASGQ
+1904 TYDPASGQ
-1912 DQSSVV
+1912 DRSSVV
-1918 FKDSASQAGE
+1918 FKDTASQAGSSV
-1928 AAANV
+1928 ADV
-1933 ATGQS
+1933 ATGKS
-1938 SLGEAAAGMAGS
+1938 SFSEAAAGMAGS

-1957 TDFGSKQSRREKR
+1957 TDFGSKQSQREKR
-1970 EQRKQQREAKKHQRE
+1970 EQRKQQREAKKHQKE
-1985 LTKETK
+1985 LTKEAK
-1991 KGVKEREKINKKGS
+1991 KGVKERETINKKGN

-2015 SKAQVKTEE
+2015 SKSQVKTEQI
-2024 LKQKTTNAIV
+2024 KQSTTTAIV
-2034 DTSLNTNFQLKKEN
+2034 DTALNTNFQLKKKN
-2048 DKKVVEQSK
+2048 DQQVTEQSK
-2057 NTASEENTF
+2057 DTANAELTF

-2143 GDNGEIYWAREQ
+2143 GDNGEIYWAKEQ
-2155 DKPRGGVNL
+2155 DKPKSGVNL

-2228 NLAEALGNLSSGAS
+2228 NLAEALGNFSSGAS

>member
-15 KQPIEVLNQMHN
+15 KQPIEVLNQMHS

-50 DAYKQLKGSLK
+50 DAYKQLNGTLK

-85 AAVDNLATTSL
+85 SAVENLASTSL

-118 EQANTIR
+118 EQANTLR

-145 REGLA
+145 RDGLA

-156 DQWLGKAIAQQ
+156 DQWLNKAIAQQ
-167 QELMAVTRR
+167 QELMATTRR

-233 SSSEVQTSINTLKQ
+233 SSSDVQTSINTLKQ

-311 NALRLLQSTVN
+311 NALKLLQSTVN
-322 VGGSQWN
+322 VGGNQWN

-341 LGKLTGRVKEAKQ
+341 LGKMTGRIKEAKQ

-359 DVESRMQNLNAQSE
+359 DVENRMQNLNAQSE
-373 RSLKEMLDYLQKAKA
+373 QSLKEMLDYLQKAKA

-402 QIDAV
+402 QIDTV
-407 KDRMAT
+407 KQRMGD
-413 VQANTPYVRNEQA
+413 VQANTPYLRNEQA
-426 AQFIARND
+426 AQYIAHND
-434 RMDWGNGN
+434 RINFESGK
-442 TYDVTRK
+442 TYDITRK

-473 QQIQEALG
+473 QEIQEALG

-536 SSAAQQVKKQMQD
+536 SSAAKQVKKQMQD

-577 ISELKK
+577 IIELKK

-617 KVTVSVHKQQSAWQT
+617 KVTVSAHKQGGAWQT
-632 ATKNLTAYV
+632 AMKNLTAYV
-641 GLFQVFNKVKDLVT
+641 GLFQTFGMVKNLIT
-655 GAIKKNFEYSGS
+655 GVIKKNFEYSGS
-667 LTDIRKVSGLTM
+667 LTDIRKVSGLT
-679 DEVNQ
+679 EEQVKS
-684 LSTELSKID
+684 LSRELAKID
-693 TRTSVDGLAKLSYEG
+693 TRTSIDGLAKLSYEG

-716 GVDGMKQFVAAADKI
+716 GVDGMAQFVRAADKI

-778 TSTATSSDIVE
+778 TSTATSNDIVE

-837 QNHNLIE
+837 KNHNLIE

-874 KEKGNMN
+874 KAKGNMN
-881 ALGDIFKDVGGNG
+881 ALGDIFKDVGGDG

-918 KDAFEK
+918 QEAFEE
-924 ATAVGDEYAMQQQS
+924 ATAVGKEYDMQQMS

-955 NSDGV
+955 NPDGV
-960 DSVKEMAK
+960 DMVKNMAIAWYDLSEMLMNSPIYKGMLVNSLKLLALAIQGVIYLMPGIINGLVAMGVWKTFMFFVKLKDALIAAK
-968 WWYTMSEI
+968 AAQEAFNIAAAKNIY
-976 MTSSPLLKGTLWLAL
+976 LAAAVAL
-991 SSILTLIKALSTVL
+991 SSLISW
-1005 PVVIGYLV
+1005 IW
-1013 SQGVFMAITN
+1013 S
-1023 MKSYAQAVWAAIKAM
+1023 AVE
-1038 GAYIASLRTANT
+1038 AYN
-1050 AQATLNATTKVNPWV
+1050 
-1065 ALASV
+1065 
-1070 IFAAIGAVYGYAQ
+1070 
-1083 QTREAAKAQAE
+1083 AE
-1094 AARKAN
+1094 AEAQEEATRKAN
-1100 EWRNN
+1100 AWRDTI
-1105 LVQAQIDA
+1105 VQAQTDA
-1113 STLTRKLD
+1113 SILIRKLD
-1121 NYKRILENVKISQD
+1121 NYKRILEDTNISQEN
-1135 DRNKTI
+1135 RNRTI
-1141 RRFNHDFHSY
+1141 GRFNKDFHTY

-1158 INNVNDLRKHYKAL
+1158 IKNVNDLKKNYSAL
-1172 SIEIRKA
+1172 ATEIRKA
-1179 SFYRSREKS
+1179 SFYRSRKKA
-1188 LEEGLAGNTEEMKA
+1188 LQEGLEGNRQQILNAGTELQKA
-1202 AARQLAEVLK
+1202 LDVL
-1212 FLPNGSTI
+1212 PGGNNVNVA
-1220 DVSSIQSMIDSRRYG
+1220 DIQSLIDAGYG
-1235 PGQIFNK
+1235 YGRIYNK
-1242 IKQMT
+1242 IVQMT
-1247 APSKTKTV
+1247 APSRKKSIFKGGRLV
-1255 YMGGKLVTIKKSAF
+1255 EVEKSQVEQANEAKFRAAALKKVKGKLV
-1269 DLQSEKTLMSSFYK
+1269 
-1283 QVWAKLN
+1283 
-1290 YLYNATRRYTKKENE
+1290 YLYNSTHRYNNKSNE
-1305 IYDDYERIGLDRDYT
+1305 IYDAYERAGLDRNYQPFPD
-1320 PYTEDDPGELSKSA
+1320 EDLGGLTNTA

-1339 IKEEKRLKAEEKRR
+1339 
-1353 LLKQRQAWRD
+1353 LKQERLRRQKERQDRLAQEKAWRD

-1369 DEANAIMDNVR
+1369 TEAEAIMDNF
-1380 NFYER
+1380 NHYYER
-1385 QINEKMSQA
+1385 QINEKIAQA
-1394 ISLGMDKSEQ
+1394 IKLGM
-1404 DLFVEPV
+1404 
-1411 RHRMNEAL
+1411 NEEERKFFIQPLLVNQNKGARQL
-1419 EQVRLAIAGQKNT
+1419 RLAIAGKMNS
-1432 WEDFKK
+1432 WDNFKLNV
-1438 TMKSDLIEKAD
+1438 MPQDMIEKAD
-1449 NTGVNLSQNL
+1449 ETGVNLSKDL
-1459 LDNIQSNNV
+1459 LSDVQGVNV
-1468 DALHSLMAQL
+1468 DALRSRLDDLGSSL
-1478 GKNLNLP
+1478 NIPFN
-1485 MSSIVAEIFAKA
+1485 SILAEVFEKS
-1497 TKNEQDNLSLTAKQ
+1497 TKNEREILDLIVKQ
-1511 MEARRKIAQEYDY
+1511 KEARRKDALEHDY
-1524 VGMVKQNVYD
+1524 VGVVKQNMYD
-1534 DFNTMGYA
+1534 SFNTRGYA
-1542 NPNEAEVKDKKAF
+1542 NPNETELLNKADFDKRKAN
-1555 DERKKRIIKMYE
+1555 IIAMFEK
-1567 QARENLPQL
+1567 AREEITKV
-1576 YDIDVSGEEGRG
+1576 YAADVSTKEGRG
-1588 QLMKFLFGD
+1588 LLMKTLFGD
-1597 DPDGMAER
+1597 DPDGMAAR
-1605 IKQVLGN
+1605 IKEVLGED
-1612 NAADWKVFYDKLI
+1612 ASEWKTFYLKLL
-1625 QYSDSYVEA
+1625 QYSDEYTAA
-1634 EKKIYDQQK
+1634 EKKKYDDAKRYTDYLWDTNPRNQK
-1643 KITDQRWATMK
+1643 IQNKIK
-1654 RNLDNQEKL
+1654 LIESEK
-1663 RKLQNESQL
+1663 KM
-1672 YGKRNNFWSNLGL
+1672 YGKQSTFKSNLGL
-1685 KDVPADPEVELMKAR
+1685 SDIKDDPEIALMKAR
-1700 MRAAQDYYAFVL
+1700 MQAAEDYYLFVKQNTDNQKL
-1712 ANFKNM
+1712 
-1718 QLVRDA
+1718 RDEA
-1724 DKARQEAE
+1724 ERARQEAE
-1732 LAYVNQMATAMKS
+1732 LAYVNQVAASMKE
-1745 RLSQMQSLV
+1745 RLSQMKSFV

-1761 SAVGQALADMKNDA
+1761 AAVGQALATMKNDA
-1775 DSANQAIKNA
+1775 KSANEAIKSA

-1792 WAKMALND
+1792 WSKMALDD
-1800 VNTQMWKA
+1800 VNKQMWQA
-1808 INDAGAKKAK
+1808 INNAGVKKAEA
-1818 DKAQPDINAGR
+1818 DAQPAIK
-1829 DASANA
+1829 SARESSERA
-1835 AANGELSF
+1835 AKNGELGF

-1893 SSGTTKDFSQM
+1893 ASTKDFSKM

-1912 DQSSVV
+1912 DRSSVV
-1918 FKDSASQAGE
+1918 FKDTASQAGNSV
-1928 AAANV
+1928 ADV

-1938 SLGEAAAGMAGS
+1938 SFSEAAAGMAGS

-1957 TDFGSKQSRREKR
+1957 TDFGSKQSQREKR
-1970 EQRKQQREAKKHQRE
+1970 EQRKQQREAKKHQKE
-1985 LTKETK
+1985 LTKEAK
-1991 KGVKEREKINKKGS
+1991 KGVKERETINKKGN

-2015 SKAQVKTEE
+2015 SKAQVKTEQI
-2024 LKQKTTNAIV
+2024 KQSTTTAIV
-2034 DTSLNTNFQLKKEN
+2034 DTALNTNFQLKKKN
-2048 DKKVVEQSK
+2048 DQQVTEQSK
-2057 NTASEENTF
+2057 DTANAELTF

-2155 DKPRGGVNL
+2155 DKPQGGVNL

-2228 NLAEALGNLSSGAS
+2228 NIAEALGNISSGAS

>member
-15 KQPIEVLNQMHN
+15 KQPIEVLNQMHS

-50 DAYKQLKGSLK
+50 DAYKQLNGSLK

-85 AAVDNLATTSL
+85 SAVENLASTSL

-196 KRNAAIAAEATAR
+196 KRNAAISAEATAR

-233 SSSEVQTSINTLKQ
+233 SSSDVQTSINTLKQ

-311 NALRLLQSTVN
+311 NALKLLQSTVN
-322 VGGSQWN
+322 VGGNQWN

-434 RMDWGNGN
+434 RMDWGNGK
-442 TYDVTRK
+442 TYDITRK

-481 LIDERMKALNGD
+481 LIDERMNALNGD

-536 SSAAQQVKKQMQD
+536 SSAAKQVKKQMQD

-617 KVTVSVHKQQSAWQT
+617 KVTVSVHKQRSAWQT
-632 ATKNLTAYV
+632 AMKNLTAYV
-641 GLFQVFNKVKDLVT
+641 GLFQAFGMIKNLITSV
-655 GAIKKNFEYSGS
+655 IKKNFEYSGS
-667 LTDIRKVSGLTM
+667 LTDIRKVSGLT
-679 DEVNQ
+679 EEQVNS
-684 LSTELSKID
+684 LSRELAKID
-693 TRTSVDGLAKLSYEG
+693 TRTSVDALAKLSYEG

-716 GVDGMKQFVAAADKI
+716 GVDGMAQFVRAADKI

-778 TSTATSSDIVE
+778 TSTATSNDIVE

-837 QNHNLIE
+837 KNHNLIE
-844 KNLSIPAGTINSM
+844 KNLSIPAGTISKM
-857 YTAGHAM
+857 YEAGNAM

-874 KEKGNMN
+874 KAKGNMN
-881 ALGDIFKDVGGNG
+881 ALGDIFKDVGGEG

-918 KDAFEK
+918 QEAFEE
-924 ATAVGDEYAMQQQS
+924 ATAVGKEYDMQQMS

-955 NSDGV
+955 NPDGV
-960 DSVKEMAK
+960 DMVKNMAIA
-968 WWYTMSEI
+968 WYDLSQKL
-976 MTSSPLLKGTLWLAL
+976 TSSPIYSGMLHKSLIAL
-991 SSILTLIKALSTVL
+991 SYAIQGLIALM
-1005 PVVIGYLV
+1005 PVI
-1013 SQGVFMAITN
+1013 I
-1023 MKSYAQAVWAAIKAM
+1023 
-1038 GAYIASLRTANT
+1038 
-1050 AQATLNATTKVNPWV
+1050 NALV
-1065 ALASV
+1065 ALGVWKTVMYFKQLRDAVVAARVAQEGFNIAASKNPY
-1070 IFAAIGAVYGYAQ
+1070 FAAIVVLAAVVEYLWSLYDAH
-1083 QTREAAKAQAE
+1083 EANIKAQEE
-1094 AARKAN
+1094 ATRKAN
-1100 EWRNN
+1100 AWKEK
-1105 LVQAQIDA
+1105 LGEAAIET
-1113 STLTRKLD
+1113 STLIGKMD
-1121 NYKRILENVKISQD
+1121 NYKRMMNEANISQR
-1135 DRNKTI
+1135 DRNDLVS
-1141 RRFNHDFHSY
+1141 RFNKDFRQY

-1158 INNVNDLRKHYKAL
+1158 INSVDDLRKNYAKLAEEIQNATYYRMREEAKAQAFPEL
-1172 SIEIRKA
+1172 DKDRVAASNKMMEEIRKA
-1179 SFYRSREKS
+1179 GVQGAGFKDVNRWISQGVSGNKIYTY
-1188 LEEGLAGNTEEMKA
+1188 LA
-1202 AARQLAEVLK
+1202 
-1212 FLPNGSTI
+1212 
-1220 DVSSIQSMIDSRRYG
+1220 SMIAPEITGMVKGLKYNVDSNGRMYTVNAAGRKSYAKYYNYELLKGVNWYVNSTRRRNDKNAEIDDYFKNFVK
-1235 PGQIFNK
+1235 PGYQIS
-1242 IKQMT
+1242 
-1247 APSKTKTV
+1247 PV
-1255 YMGGKLVTIKKSAF
+1255 EDPGKLSN
-1269 DLQSEKTLMSSFYK
+1269 L
-1283 QVWAKLN
+1283 
-1290 YLYNATRRYTKKENE
+1290 
-1305 IYDDYERIGLDRDYT
+1305 
-1320 PYTEDDPGELSKSA
+1320 A

-1339 IKEEKRLKAEEKRR
+1339 LAEWKRH
-1353 LLKQRQAWRD
+1353 LLEQQKAWRD

-1369 DEANAIMDNVR
+1369 DDAKAVIKNVKT
-1380 NFYER
+1380 FYQR
-1385 QINEKMSQA
+1385 QVNVALEKTTA
-1394 ISLGMDKSEQ
+1394 DGKSEAEQ
-1404 DLFVEPV
+1404 KFFIDPIQQKMHKVLKEVE
-1411 RHRMNEAL
+1411 
-1419 EQVRLAIAGQKNT
+1419 LAIAGKDNI
-1432 WEDFKK
+1432 WDKIKK
-1438 TMKSDLIEKAD
+1438 TIKDDLLEVAD
-1449 NTGVNLSQNL
+1449 DTGINLSEELLNDILNMNL
-1459 LDNIQSNNV
+1459 QALHDDIVTLSNNLKKPISSAFAGILSDAV
-1468 DALHSLMAQL
+1468 DEDKKYLKL
-1478 GKNLNLP
+1478 
-1485 MSSIVAEIFAKA
+1485 V
-1497 TKNEQDNLSLTAKQ
+1497 EQQAA
-1511 MEARRKIAQEYDY
+1511 ARRKAALNNNH
-1524 VGMVKQNVYD
+1524 VKLLNETAYN
-1534 DFNTMGYA
+1534 DFNDMGYA
-1542 NPNEAEVKDKKAF
+1542 NPNEKELNDNDAYMARHNKIIHMFTVA
-1555 DERKKRIIKMYE
+1555 RK
-1567 QARENLPQL
+1567 NLNDL
-1576 YDIDVSGEEGRG
+1576 YKIDPTGAGGSE
-1588 QLMKFLFGD
+1588 QLMKLLFGED
-1597 DPDGMAER
+1597 KDGFGAR
-1605 IKQVLGN
+1605 IKKTLG
-1612 NAADWKVFYDKLI
+1612 DSQEEWKLFYEKLT
-1625 QYSDSYVEA
+1625 QYANDYMEVKKKDYDTL
-1634 EKKIYDQQK
+1634 KKIAEY
-1643 KITDQRWATMK
+1643 RWSNMK
-1654 RNLDNQEKL
+1654 RNIENQEKL
-1663 RKLQNESQL
+1663 RKIENDGKTF
-1672 YGKRNNFWSNLGL
+1672 GKRDNFWSNLGL
-1685 KDVPADPEVELMKAR
+1685 KDASADPEILLMKAR
-1700 MRAAQDYYAFVL
+1700 MRAAQDYYEFMY
-1712 ANFKNM
+1712 ANAHNT
-1718 QLVRDA
+1718 QLIREA
-1724 DKARQEAE
+1724 EEARQEAE
-1732 LAYVNQMATAMKS
+1732 LNYANQLVTSMKA
-1745 RLSQMQSLV
+1745 RLSQMKSLV
-1754 QPIEDFG
+1754 QPVESFG
-1761 SAVGQALADMKNDA
+1761 AAVGKALADMKNDA
-1775 DSANQAIKNA
+1775 ESANQAIKNA

-1792 WAKMALND
+1792 WAQMALND
-1800 VNTQMWKA
+1800 MNTQMWKA
-1808 INDAGAKKAK
+1808 INDAAAKKAK
-1818 DKAQPDINAGR
+1818 DKAQPDIKAGR
-1829 DASANA
+1829 DASAKA
-1835 AANGELSF
+1835 AANGELNIPS
-1843 SADLGTPSN
+1843 DLGTAAN
-1852 PMYVHVVNGQP
+1852 PVHAIIDAMPVNALGKDNGNGNGDGKYMPGSDRYGKSKMSSTESVNGKE
-1863 VDANGNPVAA
+1863 VDTQQSSSTTPNKNADVATDVAEQAGSGLADMATGNGNISSFASEMLGRFVPS
-1873 PLTPT
+1873 LFSLNL
-1878 GDVVS
+1878 G
-1883 NPDGSKGVPP
+1883 GKSK
-1893 SSGTTKDFSQM
+1893 KK
-1904 TYNPASGQ
+1904 N
-1912 DQSSVV
+1912 
-1918 FKDSASQAGE
+1918 
-1928 AAANV
+1928 
-1933 ATGQS
+1933 
-1938 SLGEAAAGMAGS
+1938 
-1950 VLGTIMN
+1950 
-1957 TDFGSKQSRREKR
+1957 
-1970 EQRKQQREAKKHQRE
+1970 RKQKDESKEEQKRQKK
-1985 LTKETK
+1985 LTKEAK
-1991 KGVKEREKINKKGS
+1991 KGVKEREKINKKGN

-2024 LKQKTTNAIV
+2024 LKQNTTNAIV
-2034 DTSLNTNFQLKKEN
+2034 DASLNTNFKLKKDN

-2057 NTASEENTF
+2057 NTASAENTF

>member
-15 KQPIEVLNQMHN
+15 KQPIEVLNQMHS

-50 DAYKQLKGSLK
+50 DAYKQLNGTLK

-85 AAVDNLATTSL
+85 SAVENLASTSL

-118 EQANTIR
+118 EQANTLR

-145 REGLA
+145 RDGLA

-156 DQWLGKAIAQQ
+156 DQWLNKAIAQQ
-167 QELMAVTRR
+167 QELMATTRR

-233 SSSEVQTSINTLKQ
+233 SSSDVQTSINTLKQ
-247 AQSQAAMGGSEW
+247 AQNQAAMGGSEW

-311 NALRLLQSTVN
+311 NALKLLQSTVN

-359 DVESRMQNLNAQSE
+359 DVENRMQNLNAQSE
-373 RSLKEMLDYLQKAKA
+373 QSLKEMLDYLQKAKA

-402 QIDAV
+402 QIDTV
-407 KDRMAT
+407 KQRMGD
-413 VQANTPYVRNEQA
+413 VQANTPYLRNEQA
-426 AQFIARND
+426 AQYIAHND
-434 RMDWGNGN
+434 RINFESGK
-442 TYDVTRK
+442 TYDITRK

-481 LIDERMKALNGD
+481 LIDERMKVLNGD

-498 MSTEKLNEVLGNMK
+498 MSTEKLNEVLGNIK

-536 SSAAQQVKKQMQD
+536 SSAAKQVKKQMQD

-577 ISELKK
+577 IVELKK

-592 NHLATG
+592 NHLATS

-603 DKRKDLEALRDKID
+603 DKRKDLEALRDKIE
-617 KVTVSVHKQQSAWQT
+617 KVTVSVHKQRSAWQT
-632 ATKNLTAYV
+632 AMKNLTAYV
-641 GLFQVFNKVKDLVT
+641 GLFQAFGMIKNLITSV
-655 GAIKKNFEYSGS
+655 IKKNFEYSGS
-667 LTDIRKVSGLTM
+667 LTDIRKVSGLT
-679 DEVNQ
+679 EEQVKS
-684 LSTELSKID
+684 LSKELAKID
-693 TRTSVDGLAKLSYEG
+693 TRTSVDALAQLAYQG

-716 GVDGMKQFVAAADKI
+716 GVDGMAQFVRAADKI

-759 MGLEKSIEATGS
+759 MGLERSIEATGS

-778 TSTATSSDIVE
+778 TSTATSNDIVE

-837 QNHNLIE
+837 KNHNLIE
-844 KNLSIPAGTINSM
+844 KELSIPAGTISKM
-857 YTAGHAM
+857 YEAGNAM

-874 KEKGNMN
+874 KAKGNMN
-881 ALGDIFKDVGGNG
+881 ALGDIFKDVGGEG

-902 TMAKNV
+902 TMVKNV

-918 KDAFEK
+918 QEAFEE
-924 ATAVGDEYAMQQQS
+924 ATAVGKEYDMQQIS

-955 NSDGV
+955 NPDGV
-960 DSVKEMAK
+960 DMVKNMAIA
-968 WWYTMSEI
+968 WYDLSEKL
-976 MTSSPLLKGTLWLAL
+976 TSSPIYSGMLHGSLIAL
-991 SSILTLIKALSTVL
+991 SYAIQGLIVLMPVIINAL
-1005 PVVIGYLV
+1005 
-1013 SQGVFMAITN
+1013 
-1023 MKSYAQAVWAAIKAM
+1023 
-1038 GAYIASLRTANT
+1038 
-1050 AQATLNATTKVNPWV
+1050 V
-1065 ALASV
+1065 ALGVWKTVMYFKQLRDAVVAARVAQEGFNIAASKNPY
-1070 IFAAIGAVYGYAQ
+1070 FAAFVVLATVAEYIWSLV
-1083 QTREAAKAQAE
+1083 EAHKAE
-1094 AARKAN
+1094 AEAQEEATRKAN
-1100 EWRNN
+1100 AWKEK
-1105 LVQAQIDA
+1105 LGEAAVTA
-1113 STLTRKLD
+1113 STLTAKMD
-1121 NYKRILENVKISQD
+1121 DYKRMMSEANISQR
-1135 DRNKTI
+1135 DRNDLI
-1141 RRFNHDFHSY
+1141 ARFNKDFRQY

-1158 INNVNDLRKHYKAL
+1158 INSVDDLRKNYAKLAEEIQNATYYRMREEAKEQAL
-1172 SIEIRKA
+1172 PEFDKDRIAASNKMMEEIRKA
-1179 SFYRSREKS
+1179 
-1188 LEEGLAGNTEEMKA
+1188 GVQGAGFK
-1202 AARQLAEVLK
+1202 
-1212 FLPNGSTI
+1212 
-1220 DVSSIQSMIDSRRYG
+1220 DVNRWISQGVSGNKIYTYLVSMIAPQITGMVKGLKYNVDSNGRMYTTNAEGRKSYAKYYNYELLKGVNWYVNSTRRRNAKNAEIDDYFSNFVK
-1235 PGQIFNK
+1235 PGYHL
-1242 IKQMT
+1242 T
-1247 APSKTKTV
+1247 PTESP
-1255 YMGGKLVTIKKSAF
+1255 GKLSN
-1269 DLQSEKTLMSSFYK
+1269 L
-1283 QVWAKLN
+1283 
-1290 YLYNATRRYTKKENE
+1290 
-1305 IYDDYERIGLDRDYT
+1305 
-1320 PYTEDDPGELSKSA
+1320 A

-1339 IKEEKRLKAEEKRR
+1339 LAEEKRR
-1353 LLKQRQAWRD
+1353 LLAQQKAWRD

-1369 DEANAIMDNVR
+1369 TEAKAIIDNF
-1380 NFYER
+1380 NNYYER
-1385 QINEKMSQA
+1385 QINEKLKQA
-1394 ISLGMDKSEQ
+1394 ISLGMDEEERKF
-1404 DLFVEPV
+1404 FVEPLRV
-1411 RHRMNEAL
+1411 HKNQGA
-1419 EQVRLAIAGQKNT
+1419 EQLRLAIAGKMNS
-1432 WEDFKK
+1432 WDNFKLNI
-1438 TMKSDLIEKAD
+1438 MPQDMLEKAD
-1449 NTGVNLSQNL
+1449 ETGVNLSKDL
-1459 LDNIQSNNV
+1459 LSDVQGVNV
-1468 DALHSLMAQL
+1468 DALRSKLDDLGSSL
-1478 GKNLNLP
+1478 NIPFN
-1485 MSSIVAEIFAKA
+1485 SILAEVLAKS
-1497 TKNEQDNLSLTAKQ
+1497 TKNAQENLSLTAQQKD
-1511 MEARRKIAQEYDY
+1511 ARRKEALEHDY
-1524 VGMVKQNVYD
+1524 VGVVKQNMYD
-1534 DFNTMGYA
+1534 SFNTMGYA
-1542 NPNEAEVKDKKAF
+1542 NPNETELLNKAAF
-1555 DERKKRIIKMYE
+1555 DKRKANIIAMFEK
-1567 QARENLPQL
+1567 AREEITKV
-1576 YDIDVSGEEGRG
+1576 YEADVSTKEGRG
-1588 QLMKFLFGD
+1588 LLIKILFGD
-1597 DPDGMAER
+1597 DPDGMAAR
-1605 IKQVLGN
+1605 IKEVLGED
-1612 NAADWKVFYDKLI
+1612 ASEWKTFYLKLL
-1625 QYSDSYVEA
+1625 QYSDE
-1634 EKKIYDQQK
+1634 YDAAQK
-1643 KITDQRWATMK
+1643 KGDDERKKLDDYNWNKSDFKRGYDAIQPEMEQEASIKGKYRTIGERMGMQDITA
-1654 RNLDNQEKL
+1654 N
-1663 RKLQNESQL
+1663 
-1672 YGKRNNFWSNLGL
+1672 
-1685 KDVPADPEVELMKAR
+1685 DPELELMKAR
-1700 MRAAQDYYAFVL
+1700 MAFAQRYYDFLEKHHATEV
-1712 ANFKNM
+1712 
-1718 QLVRDA
+1718 
-1724 DKARQEAE
+1724 E
-1732 LAYVNQMATAMKS
+1732 LAAARKDIMSAQASYAQKLTSGMFEQYNNLMSFMGP
-1745 RLSQMQSLV
+1745 LN
-1754 QPIEDFG
+1754 DFG
-1761 SAVGQALADMKNDA
+1761 SSVGEAFSTMIDNASEGRKAMR
-1775 DSANQAIKNA
+1775 SA
-1785 LKSMLES
+1785 LKQMIKQFAMSSLQMISQQQIDRAQTTAHYTELLLMQQLFGT
-1792 WAKMALND
+1792 AKVQAE
-1800 VNTQMWKA
+1800 V
-1808 INDAGAKKAK
+1808 
-1818 DKAQPDINAGR
+1818 
-1829 DASANA
+1829 
-1835 AANGELSF
+1835 ANGT
-1843 SADLGTPSN
+1843 A
-1852 PMYVHVVNGQP
+1852 MI
-1863 VDANGNPVAA
+1863 AA
-1873 PLTPT
+1873 
-1878 GDVVS
+1878 
-1883 NPDGSKGVPP
+1883 
-1893 SSGTTKDFSQM
+1893 
-1904 TYNPASGQ
+1904 
-1912 DQSSVV
+1912 
-1918 FKDSASQAGE
+1918 
-1928 AAANV
+1928 
-1933 ATGQS
+1933 
-1938 SLGEAAAGMAGS
+1938 
-1950 VLGTIMN
+1950 
-1957 TDFGSKQSRREKR
+1957 KQS
-1970 EQRKQQREAKKHQRE
+1970 
-1985 LTKETK
+1985 
-1991 KGVKEREKINKKGS
+1991 INL
-2005 KEITKSTEEE
+2005 TEEQLE
-2015 SKAQVKTEE
+2015 GVHQQVMAALRSAGIFGWCVST
-2024 LKQKTTNAIV
+2024 
-2034 DTSLNTNFQLKKEN
+2034 
-2048 DKKVVEQSK
+2048 
-2057 NTASEENTF
+2057 
-2066 SIVGAVGKCFEYLG
+2066 LG
-2080 PIAGPIAAAAV
+2080 PIAGPIAYSA
-2091 MALLTGLMQW
+2091 MMSILMGLLSF
-2101 GLNAAFGGNKNK
+2101 AISRIGGGDKVS
-2113 NNSSSGPNTKLV
+2113 NSSSSGKNTKLV

-2155 DKPRGGVNL
+2155 DKPQSGVNL